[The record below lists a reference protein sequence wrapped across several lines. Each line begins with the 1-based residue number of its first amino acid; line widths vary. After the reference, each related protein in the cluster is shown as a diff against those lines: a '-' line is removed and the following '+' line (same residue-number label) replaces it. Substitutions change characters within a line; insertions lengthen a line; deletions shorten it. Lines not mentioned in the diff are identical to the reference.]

1 MENKD
6 SNKNFKESICIAH
19 QTNTYQ
25 CDFYSK
31 NGFAVHCNKV
41 NSETDNIIKE
51 IKNIKEDNI
60 YLILENLNIL
70 EKRSFY
76 EIILKKNKNIKIK
89 TNNSLFLETLCS
101 IKNNNVQYNQAAN
114 FLTLQI
120 PLNHILLIRNTD
132 IDILSVLKNNN
143 IEHDVFIKL
152 EIEIFQSFSVL
163 DKFRANLLETAK
175 EQSPNNILLK
185 ENNDRLSVNI
195 DALCNDLSM
204 IIHEFYTKYKEYL
217 STNNLINKINKYG
230 EQEIHSYIQ
239 ENIKPAMKKIESYI
253 LSYTE
258 KKDKFLFAKLIFAS
272 IMLIVDLII
281 IGLGVATTP
290 LGVGPLL
297 ISLGIANLSYT
308 SSILD
313 IYTSDKE
320 TYKEQEE
327 INNLLSDLYFTVL
340 LQSFGNSIKPLMEYE
355 YKIRGNYIYTENSI
369 SIYSSYNPLNIYKN
383 NDMPT
388 YNINYKYNED
398 IQKDSTFSSV
408 FNEIYIENENT
419 GKNLKQIHDRFIELY
434 QEKKDKIFNKSI
446 DNLSQI
452 LYIETP
458 LYTTPLLSHYLNNK
472 INSNM
477 QKKVS
482 EYCNVIIFTNSLLS
496 GQSPSVK
503 QELTNKLKVN
513 PTYHI
518 SFGAGAEDY
527 KRNYGMHDYA
537 DYDLMINKVQEET
550 SKIYPMFFSCFKYTE
565 KTNYIDNILSNIEKI
580 YSEYYGLL
588 SKLIKTIRQSDI
600 FIFSKISIIKK
611 ILRNQS
617 ILKNDYGYFIF
628 HQDKMEYN
636 KKIPYVKQY
645 LINYFAYYNEIV
657 EFINQKNIS
666 DDELNIHLNNL
677 YTRIMNAFQPI
688 SYFYTNEQ
696 LDEYDMYEE
705 YKDFIKDQI
714 QEFLDTLIGN
724 CEKEFAKI
732 TEINQQHR
740 MEFKNY
746 KKIMYP
752 FILINFNIYDK
763 YYEYFNNL
771 YISTYDFITY
781 RNKTIANIKL
791 NHDKLSYNDIIFI
804 KISEKIFDLS
814 LNMLK
819 NIVFSILFYTDI
831 TSSNIKFLHY
841 DKIKENNLEDTFEY
855 GIIYNFLNQQGVHV
869 KSSFTLELYNIIKTY
884 MTYEVFKKHTPS
896 EYLVD
901 ENRYNE
907 CKEYVLNIITIND
920 KNIRDTAD
928 SQTFQST
935 LIYLYEF
942 ILDHFKFKPEYINHH
957 DVISEQETNITV
969 ESKDIAN
976 EIFLNIDSIN
986 EINEEIE
993 LKGLSSGAK
1002 KGAKTIGNYLFGA
1015 LLDEVLQWIY
1025 DIPDKE
1031 KLKKY
1036 INLYNYMHL
1045 DNRFLP
1051 PHTVINQHTVCMPI
1065 DIINNLSIFDNKAVL
1080 FGDKNMDINSLI
1092 NAYSLYA
1099 NINDTDIAKSIFKER
1114 MKTYLTGMNI
1124 KDLDNVLLTE
1134 YKDKYNGSSIH
1145 GAGASKAWDYIAK
1158 EHKNQK
1164 KDEPLNINIETIKN
1178 MLGLKDEKLSDI
1190 PDNKETGFN
1199 GSKKEYNKSIDTPA
1213 TTVAKSFYQAVC
1225 FAEGYK
1231 PDFDLVPKKIKAV
1244 QTDSKVIQKR
1254 NSSFTESLHEI
1265 ARQNL
1270 RSAYMQVEKKEF
1282 DGEELDENIYVNQQP
1297 FIGIITLWV
1306 LPQNIIEG

>member
-1 MENKD
+1 MDSKD
-6 SNKNFKESICIAH
+6 SKKNFKECLCIAP

-31 NGFAVHCNKV
+31 NGFAICCNKV

-51 IKNIKEDNI
+51 IKHIKEDNI

-120 PLNHILLIRNTD
+120 PYNHISIIKNAD

-152 EIEIFQSFSVL
+152 EIEIFKSFSVL

-185 ENNDRLSVNI
+185 ETNDRLSVNI
-195 DALCNDLSM
+195 DALCNALAK
-204 IIHEFYTKYKEYL
+204 IIEEFYTQYKEYL

-239 ENIKPAMKKIESYI
+239 ENIKPAMEKIENYI

-258 KKDKFLFAKLIFAS
+258 KKEKYLFTKLIIAS
-272 IMLIVDLII
+272 IMYPIDLLLIG
-281 IGLGVATTP
+281 IGIATTP
-290 LGVGPLL
+290 MGVGSVL
-297 ISLGIANLSYT
+297 ISLGVAKLSYT
-308 SSILD
+308 YSLIDLYISN
-313 IYTSDKE
+313 KE
-320 TYKEQEE
+320 TSKEQLE

-355 YKIRGNYIYTENSI
+355 YKIRGNYVYTENSI

-383 NDMPT
+383 NDIRT
-388 YNINYKYNED
+388 YNINYKYNKD

-477 QKKVS
+477 HKKVS

-496 GQSPSVK
+496 GQSPSVT
-503 QELTNKLKVN
+503 QELTNKLSIN

-518 SFGAGAEDY
+518 SYSTGAEDY
-527 KRNYGMHDYA
+527 KRNYGMYDYA

-550 SKIYPMFFSCFKYTE
+550 SKIYPMFFSCFKYTG

-580 YSEYYGLL
+580 YNEYVALFN
-588 SKLIKTIRQSDI
+588 SMKNKVESWKIKYIEERQRMLEDEK
-600 FIFSKISIIKK
+600 FRFFYKQNY
-611 ILRNQS
+611 L
-617 ILKNDYGYFIF
+617 
-628 HQDKMEYN
+628 EYN
-636 KKIPYVKQY
+636 KKIPFIKKH
-645 LINYFAYYNEIV
+645 IIHCFAYYNDMVAHIQTY
-657 EFINQKNIS
+657 FIL

-677 YTRIMNAFQPI
+677 FNLTMTAYQSI

-714 QEFLDTLIGN
+714 EEFLDKLIN
-724 CEKEFAKI
+724 DCKNEFDKL
-732 TEINQQHR
+732 TGINQRHQ
-740 MEFKNY
+740 MEFINY
-746 KKIMYP
+746 KNTMYP
-752 FILINFNIYDK
+752 FILINFNIHDEYDK
-763 YYEYFNNL
+763 YFDNLCKNIYYFL
-771 YISTYDFITY
+771 KY
-781 RNKTIANIKL
+781 RDKTITNIRL
-791 NHDKLSYNDIIFI
+791 NHNQLSCDAPIFI
-804 KISEKIFDLS
+804 KLSEKIFELS
-814 LNMLK
+814 LSLLK
-819 NIVFSILFYTDI
+819 NIVLAILFYTDI
-831 TSSNIKFLHY
+831 SSRNIKLLND
-841 DKIKENNLEDTFEY
+841 DKIKQNNIEDAFEY
-855 GIIYNFLNQQGVHV
+855 GIMYNMLTGVSIN
-869 KSSFTLELYNIIKTY
+869 SSFILELYNIIKNY
-884 MTYEVFKKHTPS
+884 MTYEVFKKYVST
-896 EYLVD
+896 EYLVG
-901 ENRYNE
+901 ENKYNE
-907 CKEYVLNIITIND
+907 CKEYVLNIITINH
-920 KNIRDTAD
+920 KNIENIAG
-928 SQTFQST
+928 SQRFKST

-942 ILDHFKFKPEYINHH
+942 ILDHFKFNPKYINHN

-969 ESKDIAN
+969 ESKDIAT

-986 EINEEIE
+986 EISEEIE
-993 LKGLSSGAK
+993 FKGLSSGAK
-1002 KGAKTIGNYLFGA
+1002 KGAKKVANYFFDA

-1031 KLKKY
+1031 VLKKY

-1045 DNRFLP
+1045 DDKFLP

-1065 DIINNLSIFDNKAVL
+1065 DIINNFSIFDNKAVL

-1114 MKTYLTGMNI
+1114 MKTYLTGINVT
-1124 KDLDNVLLTE
+1124 DLDNVLLKE

-1145 GAGASKAWDYIAK
+1145 GAGALKAWDYIAK

-1244 QTDSKVIQKR
+1244 QTDSKIIQKR

-1270 RSAYMQVEKKEF
+1270 RSAYMQVDDKKF
-1282 DGEELDENIYVNQQP
+1282 KDEYLKKQISVNQQP

-1306 LPQNIIEG
+1306 LPQNLIEG

>member
-6 SNKNFKESICIAH
+6 SNKNFKECICIAH

-70 EKRSFY
+70 EKREFY

-120 PLNHILLIRNTD
+120 PYNHISI
-132 IDILSVLKNNN
+132 IKSVLKNNN

-152 EIEIFQSFSVL
+152 EIEILQLFSVL

-185 ENNDRLSVNI
+185 ETNDRLSVNI

-204 IIHEFYTKYKEYL
+204 IIHEFYTQYKEAL
-217 STNNLINKINKYG
+217 STNKLIDKINKNG
-230 EQEIHSYIQ
+230 EQEILNYIQ
-239 ENIKPAMKKIESYI
+239 ENIKPAMAKIEDYI
-253 LSYTE
+253 FSYTKQ
-258 KKDKFLFAKLIFAS
+258 KKKYLFTKLLIAS
-272 IMLIVDLII
+272 IMYPIDLLL
-281 IGLGVATTP
+281 IGLGVVTTP
-290 LGVGPLL
+290 TGIGPLL
-297 ISLGIANLSYT
+297 ISLGVAKLSYT

-355 YKIRGNYIYTENSI
+355 YKIRGNYVYTENSI

-383 NDMPT
+383 NDIRT
-388 YNINYKYNED
+388 YNINYKYNKD

-434 QEKKDKIFNKSI
+434 QEKKDKIFNDSI
-446 DNLSQI
+446 NNLYKI

-503 QELTNKLKVN
+503 QELTNKLSIN

-518 SFGAGAEDY
+518 SYSTGAEDY
-527 KRNYGMHDYA
+527 KRNYGMYDYA

-550 SKIYPMFFSCFKYTE
+550 SKIYPMFFSCFKYAE
-565 KTNYIDNILSNIEKI
+565 KTNYIDNILSKIEKI
-580 YSEYYGLL
+580 YNEYVALFN
-588 SKLIKTIRQSDI
+588 SMKNKVESWKIKYIEERQRMLEDEK
-600 FIFSKISIIKK
+600 FRFFYKQNY
-611 ILRNQS
+611 L
-617 ILKNDYGYFIF
+617 
-628 HQDKMEYN
+628 EYN
-636 KKIPYVKQY
+636 KKIPFIKKH
-645 LINYFAYYNEIV
+645 IIHCFAYYNDMVAHIQTY
-657 EFINQKNIS
+657 FIL

-677 YTRIMNAFQPI
+677 FNLTMTAYQSI

-714 QEFLDTLIGN
+714 EEFLDKLIN
-724 CEKEFAKI
+724 DCKNEFDKL
-732 TEINQQHR
+732 TGINQRHQ
-740 MEFKNY
+740 MEFINY
-746 KKIMYP
+746 KNTMYP
-752 FILINFNIYDK
+752 FILINFNIHDEYDK
-763 YYEYFNNL
+763 YFDNLCKNIYYFL
-771 YISTYDFITY
+771 KY
-781 RNKTIANIKL
+781 RDKTITNIRL
-791 NHDKLSYNDIIFI
+791 NHNQLSCDAPIFI
-804 KISEKIFDLS
+804 KLSEKIFELS
-814 LNMLK
+814 LSLLK
-819 NIVFSILFYTDI
+819 NIVLAILFYTDI
-831 TSSNIKFLHY
+831 SSRNIKLLND
-841 DKIKENNLEDTFEY
+841 DKIKQNNIEDAFEY
-855 GIIYNFLNQQGVHV
+855 GIMYNMLTGVSIN
-869 KSSFTLELYNIIKTY
+869 SSFILELYNIIKNY
-884 MTYEVFKKHTPS
+884 MTYEVFKKYVST
-896 EYLVD
+896 EYLVG
-901 ENRYNE
+901 ENKYNE
-907 CKEYVLNIITIND
+907 CKEYVLNIITINH
-920 KNIRDTAD
+920 KNIENIAG
-928 SQTFQST
+928 SQRFKST

-942 ILDHFKFKPEYINHH
+942 IFYHFKFNPEYINHN

-969 ESKDIAN
+969 ESKDIAT

-986 EINEEIE
+986 EISEEIE
-993 LKGLSSGAK
+993 FKGLSSGAK
-1002 KGAKTIGNYLFGA
+1002 KGAKKVANYFFDA

-1031 KLKKY
+1031 VLKKY

-1045 DNRFLP
+1045 DDKFLP

-1114 MKTYLTGMNI
+1114 MKTYLTGINVT
-1124 KDLDNVLLTE
+1124 DLDNVLLKE

-1145 GAGASKAWDYIAK
+1145 GAGALKAWDYIAK

-1282 DGEELDENIYVNQQP
+1282 YGEELDENIYVNQQP

>member
-70 EKRSFY
+70 EKREFY

-120 PLNHILLIRNTD
+120 PYNHISIIKNAD

-143 IEHDVFIKL
+143 IEHGVFIKL
-152 EIEIFQSFSVL
+152 EIEIIKSFSVL
-163 DKFRANLLETAK
+163 DKFRVNLLETAK

-185 ENNDRLSVNI
+185 ETNDRLSVNI
-195 DALCNDLSM
+195 DALCNALSM

-239 ENIKPAMKKIESYI
+239 ENIKPAMKNIESYI

-320 TYKEQEE
+320 TYKEQLE

-383 NDMPT
+383 NDIPT
-388 YNINYKYNED
+388 YNINYKYNKD
-398 IQKDSTFSSV
+398 IQKDSTFSTV

-503 QELTNKLKVN
+503 QELTNKLSIN

-527 KRNYGMHDYA
+527 KRNYGMYDYA

-550 SKIYPMFFSCFKYTE
+550 SKIYPMFFSCFKYTG
-565 KTNYIDNILSNIEKI
+565 KTNYIDNILSKIEKI
-580 YSEYYGLL
+580 YNEYVALFN
-588 SKLIKTIRQSDI
+588 SMKNKVESWKIKYIEDRQRMLEDEKFRFFYTQI
-600 FIFSKISIIKK
+600 N
-611 ILRNQS
+611 L
-617 ILKNDYGYFIF
+617 
-628 HQDKMEYN
+628 EYN
-636 KKIPYVKQY
+636 KKIPFIKKHI
-645 LINYFAYYNEIV
+645 INYFAYYNDTI
-657 EFINQKNIS
+657 IYIKNYTLL
-666 DDELNIHLNNL
+666 DDELNTHLNNL
-677 YTRIMNAFQPI
+677 FNLTMSAYQSI

-705 YKDFIKDQI
+705 YKGFIKDQI

-819 NIVFSILFYTDI
+819 NIVFSILFYSDI
-831 TSSNIKFLHY
+831 THSRIQFLHY

-869 KSSFTLELYNIIKTY
+869 RSSFTLELYNIIKKF
-884 MTYEVFKKHTPS
+884 MTYEVFKKHVPN

-901 ENRYNE
+901 ENKYNE
-907 CKEYVLNIITIND
+907 CKEYILNIITINHT
-920 KNIRDTAD
+920 NIRDTAD

-935 LIYLYEF
+935 LIYLYDF
-942 ILDHFKFKPEYINHH
+942 ILDHFKFKPEYINHYK
-957 DVISEQETNITV
+957 VISEQEI
-969 ESKDIAN
+969 
-976 EIFLNIDSIN
+976 NIDIESIDIFTEILLN
-986 EINEEIE
+986 ADTIYEINEEID

-1045 DNRFLP
+1045 DDKFLP

-1158 EHKNQK
+1158 KHKEQK

-1178 MLGLKDEKLSDI
+1178 MLGLKDEKLSNISDNNDI
-1190 PDNKETGFN
+1190 EIN
-1199 GSKKEYNKSIDTPA
+1199 GNARMDNKSIDTPA

-1244 QTDSKVIQKR
+1244 QTDSKIIQKR

-1270 RSAYMQVEKKEF
+1270 RSAYMQVDSKKF
-1282 DGEELDENIYVNQQP
+1282 DGEISLKDISVNQQP
-1297 FIGIITLWV
+1297 FIGIITLWI
-1306 LPQNIIEG
+1306 LPQNIIEV

>member
-1 MENKD
+1 MDSKD
-6 SNKNFKESICIAH
+6 SKKNFKECLCIAP

-31 NGFAVHCNKV
+31 NGFAVCCNKV
-41 NSETDNIIKE
+41 NSETENIIKE
-51 IKNIKEDNI
+51 IKHIKEDNI

-120 PLNHILLIRNTD
+120 PCEHILSLKNTY
-132 IDILSVLKNNN
+132 IDILSILKDNN
-143 IEHDVFIKL
+143 IKKGIFVKL

-185 ENNDRLSVNI
+185 ETNDRLSVNI
-195 DALCNDLSM
+195 DALCNALAK
-204 IIHEFYTKYKEYL
+204 IIEEFYTQYKEYL

-239 ENIKPAMKKIESYI
+239 ENIKPAMEKIENYI

-258 KKDKFLFAKLIFAS
+258 KKEKYLFTKLIIAS
-272 IMLIVDLII
+272 IMYPIDLLLIG
-281 IGLGVATTP
+281 IGIATTP
-290 LGVGPLL
+290 MGVGSVL
-297 ISLGIANLSYT
+297 ISLGVAKLSYT
-308 SSILD
+308 YSLIDLYISN
-313 IYTSDKE
+313 KE
-320 TYKEQEE
+320 TSKEQLE

-355 YKIRGNYIYTENSI
+355 YKIRGNYVYTENSI

-383 NDMPT
+383 NDIRT
-388 YNINYKYNED
+388 YNINYKYNKD

-419 GKNLKQIHDRFIELY
+419 GKNLKQIHDRFVELY

-458 LYTTPLLSHYLNNK
+458 LYTTPLLSYYLNNK

-496 GQSPSVK
+496 GQSPSVT
-503 QELTNKLKVN
+503 QELTNKLSIN

-518 SFGAGAEDY
+518 SYSTGAEDY

-550 SKIYPMFFSCFKYTE
+550 SKIYPMFFSCFKYTG
-565 KTNYIDNILSNIEKI
+565 KTNYIDNILSKIEKI
-580 YSEYYGLL
+580 YNEYVALFN
-588 SKLIKTIRQSDI
+588 SMKNKVESWKIKYIEDRLVTLEFENVD
-600 FIFSKISIIKK
+600 F
-611 ILRNQS
+611 LRWQNH
-617 ILKNDYGYFIF
+617 L
-628 HQDKMEYN
+628 EYN
-636 KKIPYVKQY
+636 KKIPFIKKHI
-645 LINYFAYYNEIV
+645 INCFAYYNDTI
-657 EFINQKNIS
+657 IYIKNYTLL
-666 DDELNIHLNNL
+666 DDELNTHLNNL
-677 YTRIMNAFQPI
+677 FNLTMTAYQSI

-696 LDEYDMYEE
+696 LDEYDMYED
-705 YKDFIKDQI
+705 YKGFIKDQI
-714 QEFLDTLIGN
+714 EEFLDKLIN
-724 CEKEFAKI
+724 DCKNEFDKL
-732 TEINQQHR
+732 TGINQRHQ
-740 MEFKNY
+740 MEFINY
-746 KKIMYP
+746 KNTMYP
-752 FILINFNIYDK
+752 FILINFNIHDEYDK
-763 YYEYFNNL
+763 YFDNLCKNIYYFL
-771 YISTYDFITY
+771 KY
-781 RNKTIANIKL
+781 RDKTITNIRL
-791 NHDKLSYNDIIFI
+791 NHNQLSCDAPIFI
-804 KISEKIFDLS
+804 KLSEKIFELS
-814 LNMLK
+814 LSLLK
-819 NIVFSILFYTDI
+819 NIVLAILFYTDI
-831 TSSNIKFLHY
+831 SSRNIKLLND
-841 DKIKENNLEDTFEY
+841 DKIKQNNIEDAFEY
-855 GIIYNFLNQQGVHV
+855 GIMYNMLTGVSIN
-869 KSSFTLELYNIIKTY
+869 SSFILELYNIIKNY
-884 MTYEVFKKHTPS
+884 MTYEVFKKYVST
-896 EYLVD
+896 EYLVG
-901 ENRYNE
+901 ENKYNE
-907 CKEYVLNIITIND
+907 CKKYVLNIITINH
-920 KNIRDTAD
+920 KNIENIAG
-928 SQTFQST
+928 SQRFKST

-942 ILDHFKFKPEYINHH
+942 IFYHFKFNPEYINHN

-969 ESKDIAN
+969 ESKDIAT

-986 EINEEIE
+986 EISEEIE
-993 LKGLSSGAK
+993 FKGLSSGAK
-1002 KGAKTIGNYLFGA
+1002 KGAKKVANYFFDA

-1031 KLKKY
+1031 VLKKY

-1045 DNRFLP
+1045 DNKFLP

-1114 MKTYLTGMNI
+1114 MKTYLTGINVT
-1124 KDLDNVLLTE
+1124 DLDNVLLKE

-1145 GAGASKAWDYIAK
+1145 GAGALKAWDYIAK

-1178 MLGLKDEKLSDI
+1178 MLGLKDEKLSNISDNNDI
-1190 PDNKETGFN
+1190 EIN
-1199 GSKKEYNKSIDTPA
+1199 GNNQESDESIDTPA

-1244 QTDSKVIQKR
+1244 QSDNKKMEKR

-1270 RSAYMQVEKKEF
+1270 RSAYMQVDDKKF
-1282 DGEELDENIYVNQQP
+1282 KDENINDKILVNQQP

-1306 LPQNIIEG
+1306 LPQNLIEG

>member
-70 EKRSFY
+70 EKREFY

-120 PLNHILLIRNTD
+120 PYNHISIIKNAD

-143 IEHDVFIKL
+143 IEHGVFIKL
-152 EIEIFQSFSVL
+152 EIEIIKSFSVL
-163 DKFRANLLETAK
+163 DKFRVNLLETAK

-185 ENNDRLSVNI
+185 ETNDRLSVNI

-230 EQEIHSYIQ
+230 EQEILNYIQ
-239 ENIKPAMKKIESYI
+239 ENIKPAMEKIENYI

-258 KKDKFLFAKLIFAS
+258 KKEKYLFTKLIIAS
-272 IMLIVDLII
+272 IMYPIDLLLIG
-281 IGLGVATTP
+281 IGIATTP
-290 LGVGPLL
+290 MGVGPLL
-297 ISLGIANLSYT
+297 ISLGVAKLSYT
-308 SSILD
+308 YSLIDLYISN
-313 IYTSDKE
+313 KE
-320 TYKEQEE
+320 TSKEQLE

-355 YKIRGNYIYTENSI
+355 YKIRGNYVYTENSI

-383 NDMPT
+383 NDIRT
-388 YNINYKYNED
+388 YNINYKYNKD

-458 LYTTPLLSHYLNNK
+458 LYTTPLLSYYLSNK
-472 INSNM
+472 IDSNM
-477 QKKVS
+477 NKNITD
-482 EYCNVIIFTNSLLS
+482 YCNVIIFTNSLLS

-503 QELTNKLKVN
+503 QELTNKLSIN

-518 SFGAGAEDY
+518 SYSTGAEDY
-527 KRNYGMHDYA
+527 KRNYGMYDYA

-550 SKIYPMFFSCFKYTE
+550 SKIYPMFFSCFKYTG

-580 YSEYYGLL
+580 YNEYVALFN
-588 SKLIKTIRQSDI
+588 SMKNKVESWKIKYIEERQRMLEDEK
-600 FIFSKISIIKK
+600 FRFFYKQNY
-611 ILRNQS
+611 L
-617 ILKNDYGYFIF
+617 
-628 HQDKMEYN
+628 EYN
-636 KKIPYVKQY
+636 KKIPFIKKH
-645 LINYFAYYNEIV
+645 IIHCFAYYNDMVAHIQTY
-657 EFINQKNIS
+657 FIL

-677 YTRIMNAFQPI
+677 FNLTMTAYQSI

-714 QEFLDTLIGN
+714 EEFLDKLIN
-724 CEKEFAKI
+724 DCKNEFDKL
-732 TEINQQHR
+732 TGINQRHQ
-740 MEFKNY
+740 MEFINY
-746 KKIMYP
+746 KNTMYP
-752 FILINFNIYDK
+752 FILINFNIHDEYDK
-763 YYEYFNNL
+763 YFDNLCKNIYYFL
-771 YISTYDFITY
+771 KY
-781 RNKTIANIKL
+781 RDKTITNIRL
-791 NHDKLSYNDIIFI
+791 NHNQLSCDAPIFI
-804 KISEKIFDLS
+804 KLSEKIFELS
-814 LNMLK
+814 LSLLK
-819 NIVFSILFYTDI
+819 NIVLAILFYTDI
-831 TSSNIKFLHY
+831 SSRNIKLLND
-841 DKIKENNLEDTFEY
+841 DKIKQNNIEDAFEY
-855 GIIYNFLNQQGVHV
+855 GIMYNMLTGVSIN
-869 KSSFTLELYNIIKTY
+869 SSFILELYNIIKNY
-884 MTYEVFKKHTPS
+884 MTYEVFKKYVST
-896 EYLVD
+896 EYLVG
-901 ENRYNE
+901 ENKYNE
-907 CKEYVLNIITIND
+907 CKEYVLNIITINH
-920 KNIRDTAD
+920 KNIENIAG
-928 SQTFQST
+928 SQRFKST

-942 ILDHFKFKPEYINHH
+942 IFYHFKFNPEYINHN

-969 ESKDIAN
+969 ESKDIAT

-986 EINEEIE
+986 EISEEIE
-993 LKGLSSGAK
+993 FKGLSSGAK
-1002 KGAKTIGNYLFGA
+1002 KGAKKVANYFFDA

-1031 KLKKY
+1031 VLKKY

-1045 DNRFLP
+1045 DDKFLP

-1114 MKTYLTGMNI
+1114 MKTYLTGINVT
-1124 KDLDNVLLTE
+1124 DLDNVLLKE

-1145 GAGASKAWDYIAK
+1145 GAGALKAWDYIAK

-1178 MLGLKDEKLSDI
+1178 MLGLKDEKLSNISDNNDI
-1190 PDNKETGFN
+1190 EIN
-1199 GSKKEYNKSIDTPA
+1199 GNARMDNKSIDTPA

-1244 QTDSKVIQKR
+1244 QTDSKIIQKR

-1270 RSAYMQVEKKEF
+1270 RSAYMQVDSKKFDSEKFQK
-1282 DGEELDENIYVNQQP
+1282 YSSVNQQP

>member
-1 MENKD
+1 MDSKD
-6 SNKNFKESICIAH
+6 SKKNFKKCICIAP

-31 NGFAVHCNKV
+31 NGFAICCNKV

-51 IKNIKEDNI
+51 IKHIKEDNI

-120 PLNHILLIRNTD
+120 PYNHISIIKNAD

-152 EIEIFQSFSVL
+152 EIEIFKSFSVL

-185 ENNDRLSVNI
+185 ETNDRLSVNI
-195 DALCNDLSM
+195 DALCNALAK
-204 IIHEFYTKYKEYL
+204 IIEEFYTQYKEYL

-239 ENIKPAMKKIESYI
+239 ENIKPAMEKIENYI

-258 KKDKFLFAKLIFAS
+258 KKEKYLFTKLIIAS
-272 IMLIVDLII
+272 IMYPIDLLLIG
-281 IGLGVATTP
+281 IGIATTP
-290 LGVGPLL
+290 MGVGSVL
-297 ISLGIANLSYT
+297 ISLGVAKLSYT
-308 SSILD
+308 YSLIDLYISN
-313 IYTSDKE
+313 KE
-320 TYKEQEE
+320 TSKEQLE

-355 YKIRGNYIYTENSI
+355 YKIRGNYVYTENSI

-383 NDMPT
+383 NDIRT
-388 YNINYKYNED
+388 YNINYKYNKD

-477 QKKVS
+477 HKKVS

-496 GQSPSVK
+496 GQSPSVT
-503 QELTNKLKVN
+503 QELTNKLSIN

-518 SFGAGAEDY
+518 SYSTGAEDY
-527 KRNYGMHDYA
+527 KRNYGMYDYA

-550 SKIYPMFFSCFKYTE
+550 SKIYPMFFSCFKYTG

-580 YSEYYGLL
+580 YNEYVALFN
-588 SKLIKTIRQSDI
+588 SMKNKVESWKIKYIEERQRMLEDEK
-600 FIFSKISIIKK
+600 FRFFYKQNY
-611 ILRNQS
+611 L
-617 ILKNDYGYFIF
+617 
-628 HQDKMEYN
+628 EYN
-636 KKIPYVKQY
+636 KKIPFIKKH
-645 LINYFAYYNEIV
+645 IIHCFAYYNDMVAHIQTY
-657 EFINQKNIS
+657 FIL

-677 YTRIMNAFQPI
+677 FNLTMTAYQSI

-714 QEFLDTLIGN
+714 EEFLDKLIN
-724 CEKEFAKI
+724 DCKNEFDKL
-732 TEINQQHR
+732 TGINQRHQ
-740 MEFKNY
+740 MEFINY
-746 KKIMYP
+746 KNTMYP
-752 FILINFNIYDK
+752 FILINFNIHDEYDK
-763 YYEYFNNL
+763 YFDNLCKNIYYFL
-771 YISTYDFITY
+771 KY
-781 RNKTIANIKL
+781 RDKTITNIRL
-791 NHDKLSYNDIIFI
+791 NHNQLSCDAPIFI
-804 KISEKIFDLS
+804 KLSEKIFELS
-814 LNMLK
+814 LSLLK
-819 NIVFSILFYTDI
+819 NIVLAILFYTDI
-831 TSSNIKFLHY
+831 SSRNIKLLND
-841 DKIKENNLEDTFEY
+841 DKIKQNNIEDAFEY
-855 GIIYNFLNQQGVHV
+855 GIMYNMLTGVSIN
-869 KSSFTLELYNIIKTY
+869 SSFILELYNIIKNY
-884 MTYEVFKKHTPS
+884 MTYEVFKKYVST
-896 EYLVD
+896 EYLVG
-901 ENRYNE
+901 ENKYNE
-907 CKEYVLNIITIND
+907 CKEYVLNIITINH
-920 KNIRDTAD
+920 KNIENIAG
-928 SQTFQST
+928 SQRFKST

-942 ILDHFKFKPEYINHH
+942 ILDHFKFNPKYINHN

-969 ESKDIAN
+969 ESKDIAT

-986 EINEEIE
+986 EISEEIE
-993 LKGLSSGAK
+993 FKGLSSGAK
-1002 KGAKTIGNYLFGA
+1002 KGAKKVANYFFDA

-1031 KLKKY
+1031 VLKKY

-1045 DNRFLP
+1045 DDKFLP

-1065 DIINNLSIFDNKAVL
+1065 DIINNFSIFDNKAVL

-1114 MKTYLTGMNI
+1114 MKTYLTGINVT
-1124 KDLDNVLLTE
+1124 DLDNVLLKE

-1145 GAGASKAWDYIAK
+1145 GAGALKAWDYIAK

-1244 QTDSKVIQKR
+1244 QTDSKIIQKR

-1270 RSAYMQVEKKEF
+1270 RSAYMQVDDKKF
-1282 DGEELDENIYVNQQP
+1282 KDEYLKKQISVNQQP

>member
-70 EKRSFY
+70 EKREFY

-120 PLNHILLIRNTD
+120 PYNHISIIKNAD

-143 IEHDVFIKL
+143 IEHGVFIKL
-152 EIEIFQSFSVL
+152 EIEIIKSFSVL
-163 DKFRANLLETAK
+163 DKFRVNLLETAK

-185 ENNDRLSVNI
+185 ETNDRLSVNI

-230 EQEIHSYIQ
+230 EQEILNYIQ
-239 ENIKPAMKKIESYI
+239 ENIKPAMEKIENYI

-258 KKDKFLFAKLIFAS
+258 KKEKYLFTKLIIAS
-272 IMLIVDLII
+272 IMYPIDLLLIG
-281 IGLGVATTP
+281 IGIATTP
-290 LGVGPLL
+290 MGVGPLL
-297 ISLGIANLSYT
+297 ISLGVAKLSYT
-308 SSILD
+308 YSLIDLYISN
-313 IYTSDKE
+313 KE
-320 TYKEQEE
+320 TSKEQLE

-355 YKIRGNYIYTENSI
+355 YKIRGNYVYTENSI

-383 NDMPT
+383 NDIRT
-388 YNINYKYNED
+388 YNINYKYNKD
-398 IQKDSTFSSV
+398 IQKDSTFSTV

-458 LYTTPLLSHYLNNK
+458 LYTTPLLSYYLNNK

-496 GQSPSVK
+496 GQSPSVT
-503 QELTNKLKVN
+503 QELTNKLSIN

-518 SFGAGAEDY
+518 SYSTGAEDY
-527 KRNYGMHDYA
+527 KRNYGMYDYA

-550 SKIYPMFFSCFKYTE
+550 SKIYPMFFSCFKYTG

-580 YSEYYGLL
+580 YNEYVALFN
-588 SKLIKTIRQSDI
+588 SMKNKVESWKIKYIEERQRMLEDEK
-600 FIFSKISIIKK
+600 FRFFYKQNY
-611 ILRNQS
+611 L
-617 ILKNDYGYFIF
+617 
-628 HQDKMEYN
+628 EYN
-636 KKIPYVKQY
+636 KKIPFIKKH
-645 LINYFAYYNEIV
+645 IIHCFAYYNDMVAHIQTY
-657 EFINQKNIS
+657 FIL

-677 YTRIMNAFQPI
+677 FNLTMTAYQSI

-714 QEFLDTLIGN
+714 EEFLDKLIN
-724 CEKEFAKI
+724 DCKNEFDKL
-732 TEINQQHR
+732 TGINQRHQ
-740 MEFKNY
+740 MEFINY
-746 KKIMYP
+746 KNTMYP
-752 FILINFNIYDK
+752 FILINFNIHDEYDK
-763 YYEYFNNL
+763 YFDNLCKNIYYFL
-771 YISTYDFITY
+771 KY
-781 RNKTIANIKL
+781 RDKTITNIRL
-791 NHDKLSYNDIIFI
+791 NHNQLSCDAPIFI
-804 KISEKIFDLS
+804 KLSEKIFELS
-814 LNMLK
+814 LSLLK
-819 NIVFSILFYTDI
+819 NIVLAILFYTDI
-831 TSSNIKFLHY
+831 SSRNIKLLND
-841 DKIKENNLEDTFEY
+841 DKIKQNNIEDAFEY
-855 GIIYNFLNQQGVHV
+855 GIMYNMLTGVSIN
-869 KSSFTLELYNIIKTY
+869 SSFILELYNIIKNY
-884 MTYEVFKKHTPS
+884 MTYEVFKKYVST
-896 EYLVD
+896 EYLVG
-901 ENRYNE
+901 ENKYNE
-907 CKEYVLNIITIND
+907 CKEYVLNIITINH
-920 KNIRDTAD
+920 KNIENIAG
-928 SQTFQST
+928 SQRFKST

-942 ILDHFKFKPEYINHH
+942 IFYHFKFNPEYINHN

-969 ESKDIAN
+969 ESKDIAT

-986 EINEEIE
+986 EISEEIE
-993 LKGLSSGAK
+993 FKGLSSGAK
-1002 KGAKTIGNYLFGA
+1002 KGAKKVANYFFDA

-1031 KLKKY
+1031 VLKKY

-1045 DNRFLP
+1045 DDKFLP

-1145 GAGASKAWDYIAK
+1145 GAGALKAWDYIAK
-1158 EHKNQK
+1158 KHKEQK

-1178 MLGLKDEKLSDI
+1178 MLGLKDEKLSNISDNNDI
-1190 PDNKETGFN
+1190 EIN
-1199 GSKKEYNKSIDTPA
+1199 GNARMDNKSIDTPA

-1244 QTDSKVIQKR
+1244 QTDSKIIQKR

-1270 RSAYMQVEKKEF
+1270 RSAYMQVDSKKFDSEKFQK
-1282 DGEELDENIYVNQQP
+1282 YSSVNQQP

>member
-70 EKRSFY
+70 EKREFY

-120 PLNHILLIRNTD
+120 PYNHISIIKNAD

-143 IEHDVFIKL
+143 IEHGVFIKL
-152 EIEIFQSFSVL
+152 EIEIIKSFSVL
-163 DKFRANLLETAK
+163 DKFRVNLLETAK

-185 ENNDRLSVNI
+185 ETNDRLSVNI

-230 EQEIHSYIQ
+230 EQEILNYIQ
-239 ENIKPAMKKIESYI
+239 ENIKPAMEKIENYI

-258 KKDKFLFAKLIFAS
+258 KKEKYLFTKLIIAS
-272 IMLIVDLII
+272 IMYPIDLLLIG
-281 IGLGVATTP
+281 IGIATTP
-290 LGVGPLL
+290 MGVGPLL
-297 ISLGIANLSYT
+297 ISLGVAKLSYT
-308 SSILD
+308 YSLIDLYISN
-313 IYTSDKE
+313 KE
-320 TYKEQEE
+320 TSKEQLE

-355 YKIRGNYIYTENSI
+355 YKIRGNYVYTENSI

-383 NDMPT
+383 NDIRT
-388 YNINYKYNED
+388 YNINYKYNKD

-458 LYTTPLLSHYLNNK
+458 LYTTPLLSYYLNNK

-496 GQSPSVK
+496 GQSPSVT
-503 QELTNKLKVN
+503 QELTNKLSIN

-518 SFGAGAEDY
+518 SYSTGAEDY

-550 SKIYPMFFSCFKYTE
+550 SKIYPMFFSCFKYTG

-580 YSEYYGLL
+580 YNEYVALFN
-588 SKLIKTIRQSDI
+588 SMKNKVESWKIKYIEERQRMLEDEK
-600 FIFSKISIIKK
+600 FRFFYKQNY
-611 ILRNQS
+611 L
-617 ILKNDYGYFIF
+617 
-628 HQDKMEYN
+628 EYN
-636 KKIPYVKQY
+636 KKIPFIKKH
-645 LINYFAYYNEIV
+645 IIHCFAYYNDMVAHIQTY
-657 EFINQKNIS
+657 FIL

-677 YTRIMNAFQPI
+677 FNLTMTAYQSI

-714 QEFLDTLIGN
+714 EEFLDKLIN
-724 CEKEFAKI
+724 DCKNEFDKL
-732 TEINQQHR
+732 TGINQRHQ
-740 MEFKNY
+740 MEFINY
-746 KKIMYP
+746 KNTMYP
-752 FILINFNIYDK
+752 FILINFNIHDEYDK
-763 YYEYFNNL
+763 YFDNLCKNIYYFL
-771 YISTYDFITY
+771 KY
-781 RNKTIANIKL
+781 RDKTITNIRL
-791 NHDKLSYNDIIFI
+791 NHNQLSCDAPIFI
-804 KISEKIFDLS
+804 KLSEKIFELS
-814 LNMLK
+814 LSLLK
-819 NIVFSILFYTDI
+819 NIVLAILFYTDI
-831 TSSNIKFLHY
+831 SSRNIKLLND
-841 DKIKENNLEDTFEY
+841 DKIKQNNIEDAFEY
-855 GIIYNFLNQQGVHV
+855 GIMYNMLTGVSIN
-869 KSSFTLELYNIIKTY
+869 SSFILELYNIIKNY
-884 MTYEVFKKHTPS
+884 MTYEVFKKYVST
-896 EYLVD
+896 EYLVG
-901 ENRYNE
+901 ENKYNE
-907 CKEYVLNIITIND
+907 CKEYVLNIITINH
-920 KNIRDTAD
+920 KNIENIAG
-928 SQTFQST
+928 SQRFKST

-942 ILDHFKFKPEYINHH
+942 IFYHFKFNPEYINHN

-969 ESKDIAN
+969 ESKDIAT

-986 EINEEIE
+986 EISEEIE
-993 LKGLSSGAK
+993 FKGLSSGAK
-1002 KGAKTIGNYLFGA
+1002 KGAKKVANYFFDA

-1031 KLKKY
+1031 VLKKY

-1045 DNRFLP
+1045 DDKFLP

-1145 GAGASKAWDYIAK
+1145 GAGALKAWDYIAK
-1158 EHKNQK
+1158 KHKEQK

-1178 MLGLKDEKLSDI
+1178 MLGLKDEKLSNISDNNDI
-1190 PDNKETGFN
+1190 EIN
-1199 GSKKEYNKSIDTPA
+1199 GNARMDNKSIDTPA

-1244 QTDSKVIQKR
+1244 QTDSKIIQKR

-1270 RSAYMQVEKKEF
+1270 RSAYMQVDDKKF
-1282 DGEELDENIYVNQQP
+1282 KDENINDKILVNQQP

-1306 LPQNIIEG
+1306 LPQNLIEG

>member
-70 EKRSFY
+70 EKREFY

-185 ENNDRLSVNI
+185 ETNDRLSVNI

-230 EQEIHSYIQ
+230 EQEILNYIQ
-239 ENIKPAMKKIESYI
+239 ENIKPAMEKIENYI

-258 KKDKFLFAKLIFAS
+258 KKEKYLFTKLIIAS
-272 IMLIVDLII
+272 IMYPIDLLLIG
-281 IGLGVATTP
+281 IGIATTP
-290 LGVGPLL
+290 MGVGPLL
-297 ISLGIANLSYT
+297 ISLGVAKLSYT
-308 SSILD
+308 YSLIDLYISN
-313 IYTSDKE
+313 KE
-320 TYKEQEE
+320 TSKEQLE

-355 YKIRGNYIYTENSI
+355 YKIRGNYVYTENSI

-383 NDMPT
+383 NDIRT
-388 YNINYKYNED
+388 YNINYKYNKD

-458 LYTTPLLSHYLNNK
+458 LYTTPLLSYYLSNK
-472 INSNM
+472 IDSNM
-477 QKKVS
+477 NKNITD
-482 EYCNVIIFTNSLLS
+482 YCNVIIFTNSLLS

-503 QELTNKLKVN
+503 QELTNKLSIN

-518 SFGAGAEDY
+518 SYSTGAEDY

-550 SKIYPMFFSCFKYTE
+550 SKIYPMFFSCFKYTG

-580 YSEYYGLL
+580 YNEYVALFN
-588 SKLIKTIRQSDI
+588 SMKNKVESWKIKYIEERQRMLEDEK
-600 FIFSKISIIKK
+600 FRFFYKQNY
-611 ILRNQS
+611 L
-617 ILKNDYGYFIF
+617 
-628 HQDKMEYN
+628 EYN
-636 KKIPYVKQY
+636 KKIPFIKKH
-645 LINYFAYYNEIV
+645 IIHCFAYYNDMVAHIQTY
-657 EFINQKNIS
+657 FIL

-677 YTRIMNAFQPI
+677 FNLTMTAYQSI

-714 QEFLDTLIGN
+714 EEFLDKLIN
-724 CEKEFAKI
+724 DCKNEFDKL
-732 TEINQQHR
+732 TGINQRHQ
-740 MEFKNY
+740 MEFINY
-746 KKIMYP
+746 KNTMYP
-752 FILINFNIYDK
+752 FILINFNIHDEYDK
-763 YYEYFNNL
+763 YFDNLCKNIYYFL
-771 YISTYDFITY
+771 KY
-781 RNKTIANIKL
+781 RDKTITNIRL
-791 NHDKLSYNDIIFI
+791 NHNQLSCDAPIFI
-804 KISEKIFDLS
+804 KLSEKIFELS
-814 LNMLK
+814 LSLLK
-819 NIVFSILFYTDI
+819 NIVLAILFYTDI
-831 TSSNIKFLHY
+831 SSRNIKLLND
-841 DKIKENNLEDTFEY
+841 DKIKQNNIEDAFEY
-855 GIIYNFLNQQGVHV
+855 GIMYNMLTGVSIN
-869 KSSFTLELYNIIKTY
+869 SSFILELYNIIKNY
-884 MTYEVFKKHTPS
+884 MTYEVFKKYVST
-896 EYLVD
+896 EYLVG
-901 ENRYNE
+901 ENKYNE
-907 CKEYVLNIITIND
+907 CKEYVLNIITINH
-920 KNIRDTAD
+920 KNIENIAG
-928 SQTFQST
+928 SQRFKST

-942 ILDHFKFKPEYINHH
+942 IFYHFKFNPEYINHN

-969 ESKDIAN
+969 ESKDIAT

-986 EINEEIE
+986 EISEEIE
-993 LKGLSSGAK
+993 FKGLSSGAK
-1002 KGAKTIGNYLFGA
+1002 KGAKKVANYFFDA

-1031 KLKKY
+1031 VLKKY

-1045 DNRFLP
+1045 DDKFLP

-1114 MKTYLTGMNI
+1114 MKTYLTGINVT
-1124 KDLDNVLLTE
+1124 DLDNVLLKE

-1145 GAGASKAWDYIAK
+1145 GAGALKAWDYIAK

-1178 MLGLKDEKLSDI
+1178 MLGLKDEKLSNISDNNDI
-1190 PDNKETGFN
+1190 EIN
-1199 GSKKEYNKSIDTPA
+1199 GNNQESDESIDTPA

-1244 QTDSKVIQKR
+1244 QSDNKKMEKR

-1270 RSAYMQVEKKEF
+1270 RSAYMQVDDKKF
-1282 DGEELDENIYVNQQP
+1282 KDENINDKILVNQQP

-1306 LPQNIIEG
+1306 LPQNLIEG

>member
-6 SNKNFKESICIAH
+6 SNKNFKECICIAP

-70 EKRSFY
+70 EKREFY

-185 ENNDRLSVNI
+185 ETNDRLSVNI

-230 EQEIHSYIQ
+230 EQEILNYIQ
-239 ENIKPAMKKIESYI
+239 ENIKPAMEKIENYI

-258 KKDKFLFAKLIFAS
+258 KKEKYLFTKLIIAS
-272 IMLIVDLII
+272 IMYPIDLLLIG
-281 IGLGVATTP
+281 IGIATTP
-290 LGVGPLL
+290 MGVGPLL
-297 ISLGIANLSYT
+297 ISLGVAKLSYT
-308 SSILD
+308 YSLIDLYISN
-313 IYTSDKE
+313 KE
-320 TYKEQEE
+320 TSKEQLE

-355 YKIRGNYIYTENSI
+355 YKIRGNYVYTENSI

-383 NDMPT
+383 NDIRT
-388 YNINYKYNED
+388 YNINYKYNKD

-458 LYTTPLLSHYLNNK
+458 LYTTPLLSYYLNNK

-496 GQSPSVK
+496 GQSPSVT
-503 QELTNKLKVN
+503 QELTNKLSIN

-518 SFGAGAEDY
+518 SYSTGAEDY

-550 SKIYPMFFSCFKYTE
+550 SKIYPMFFSCFKYTG

-580 YSEYYGLL
+580 YNEYVALFN
-588 SKLIKTIRQSDI
+588 SMKNKVESWKIKYIEERQRMLEDEK
-600 FIFSKISIIKK
+600 FRFFYKQNY
-611 ILRNQS
+611 L
-617 ILKNDYGYFIF
+617 
-628 HQDKMEYN
+628 EYN
-636 KKIPYVKQY
+636 KKIPFIKKH
-645 LINYFAYYNEIV
+645 IIHCFAYYNDMVAHIQTY
-657 EFINQKNIS
+657 FIL

-677 YTRIMNAFQPI
+677 FNLTMTAYQSI

-714 QEFLDTLIGN
+714 EEFLDKLIN
-724 CEKEFAKI
+724 DCKNEFDKL
-732 TEINQQHR
+732 TGINQRHQ
-740 MEFKNY
+740 MEFINY
-746 KKIMYP
+746 KNTMYP
-752 FILINFNIYDK
+752 FILINFNIHDEYDK
-763 YYEYFNNL
+763 YFDNLCKNIYYFL
-771 YISTYDFITY
+771 KY
-781 RNKTIANIKL
+781 RDKTITNIRL
-791 NHDKLSYNDIIFI
+791 NHNQLSCDAPIFI
-804 KISEKIFDLS
+804 KLSEKIFELS
-814 LNMLK
+814 LSLLK
-819 NIVFSILFYTDI
+819 NIVLAILFYTDI
-831 TSSNIKFLHY
+831 SSRNIKLLND
-841 DKIKENNLEDTFEY
+841 DKIKQNNIEDAFEY
-855 GIIYNFLNQQGVHV
+855 GIMYNMLTGVSIN
-869 KSSFTLELYNIIKTY
+869 SSFILELYNIIKNY
-884 MTYEVFKKHTPS
+884 MTYEVFKKYVST
-896 EYLVD
+896 EYLVG
-901 ENRYNE
+901 ENKYNE
-907 CKEYVLNIITIND
+907 CKEYVLNIITINH
-920 KNIRDTAD
+920 KNIENIAG
-928 SQTFQST
+928 SQRFKST

-942 ILDHFKFKPEYINHH
+942 IFYHFKFNPEYINHN

-969 ESKDIAN
+969 ESKDIAT

-986 EINEEIE
+986 EISEEIE
-993 LKGLSSGAK
+993 FKGLSSGAK
-1002 KGAKTIGNYLFGA
+1002 KGAKKVANYFFDA

-1031 KLKKY
+1031 VLKKY

-1045 DNRFLP
+1045 DDKFLP

-1114 MKTYLTGMNI
+1114 MKTYLTGINVT
-1124 KDLDNVLLTE
+1124 DLDNVLLKE

-1145 GAGASKAWDYIAK
+1145 GAGALKAWDYIAK

-1178 MLGLKDEKLSDI
+1178 MLGLKDEKLSNISDNNDI
-1190 PDNKETGFN
+1190 EIN
-1199 GSKKEYNKSIDTPA
+1199 GNARMDNKSIDTPA

-1244 QTDSKVIQKR
+1244 QTDSKIIQKR

-1270 RSAYMQVEKKEF
+1270 RSAYMQVDDKKF
-1282 DGEELDENIYVNQQP
+1282 KDENINDKILVNQQP

-1306 LPQNIIEG
+1306 LPQNLIEG

>member
-6 SNKNFKESICIAH
+6 SNKNFKECICIAP

-70 EKRSFY
+70 EKREFY

-120 PLNHILLIRNTD
+120 PYNHISIIKNAD

-143 IEHDVFIKL
+143 IEHGVFIKL
-152 EIEIFQSFSVL
+152 EIEIIKSFSVL
-163 DKFRANLLETAK
+163 DKFRVNLLETAK

-185 ENNDRLSVNI
+185 ETNDRLSVNI

-230 EQEIHSYIQ
+230 EQEILNYIQ
-239 ENIKPAMKKIESYI
+239 ENIKPAMEKIENYI

-258 KKDKFLFAKLIFAS
+258 KKEKYLFTKLIIAS
-272 IMLIVDLII
+272 IMYPIDLLLIG
-281 IGLGVATTP
+281 IGIATTP
-290 LGVGPLL
+290 MGVGPLL
-297 ISLGIANLSYT
+297 ISLGVAKLSYT
-308 SSILD
+308 YSLIDLYISN
-313 IYTSDKE
+313 KE
-320 TYKEQEE
+320 TSKEQLE

-355 YKIRGNYIYTENSI
+355 YKIRGNYVYTENSI

-383 NDMPT
+383 NDIRT
-388 YNINYKYNED
+388 YNINYKYNKD

-458 LYTTPLLSHYLNNK
+458 LYTTPLLSYYLSNK
-472 INSNM
+472 IDSNM
-477 QKKVS
+477 NKNITD
-482 EYCNVIIFTNSLLS
+482 YCNVIIFTNSLLS

-503 QELTNKLKVN
+503 QELTNKLSIN

-518 SFGAGAEDY
+518 SYSTGAEDY
-527 KRNYGMHDYA
+527 KRNYGMYDYA

-550 SKIYPMFFSCFKYTE
+550 SKIYPMFFSCFKYTG

-580 YSEYYGLL
+580 YNEYVALFN
-588 SKLIKTIRQSDI
+588 SMKNKVESWKIKYIEERQRMLEDEK
-600 FIFSKISIIKK
+600 FRFFYKQNY
-611 ILRNQS
+611 L
-617 ILKNDYGYFIF
+617 
-628 HQDKMEYN
+628 EYN
-636 KKIPYVKQY
+636 KKIPFIKKH
-645 LINYFAYYNEIV
+645 IIHCFAYYNDMVAHIQTY
-657 EFINQKNIS
+657 FIL

-677 YTRIMNAFQPI
+677 FNLTMTAYQSI

-714 QEFLDTLIGN
+714 EEFLDKLIN
-724 CEKEFAKI
+724 DCKNEFDKL
-732 TEINQQHR
+732 TGINQRHQ
-740 MEFKNY
+740 MEFINY
-746 KKIMYP
+746 KNTMYP
-752 FILINFNIYDK
+752 FILINFNIHDEYDK
-763 YYEYFNNL
+763 YFDNLCKNIYYFL
-771 YISTYDFITY
+771 KY
-781 RNKTIANIKL
+781 RDKTITNIRL
-791 NHDKLSYNDIIFI
+791 NHNQLSCDAPIFI
-804 KISEKIFDLS
+804 KLSEKIFELS
-814 LNMLK
+814 LSLLK
-819 NIVFSILFYTDI
+819 NIVLAILFYTDI
-831 TSSNIKFLHY
+831 SSRNIKLLND
-841 DKIKENNLEDTFEY
+841 DKIKQNNIEDAFEY
-855 GIIYNFLNQQGVHV
+855 GIMYNMLTGVSIN
-869 KSSFTLELYNIIKTY
+869 SSFILELYNIIKNY
-884 MTYEVFKKHTPS
+884 MTYEVFKKYVST
-896 EYLVD
+896 EYLVG
-901 ENRYNE
+901 ENKYNE
-907 CKEYVLNIITIND
+907 CKEYVLNIITINH
-920 KNIRDTAD
+920 KNIENIAG
-928 SQTFQST
+928 SQRFKST

-942 ILDHFKFKPEYINHH
+942 IFYHFKFNPEYINHN

-969 ESKDIAN
+969 ESKDIAT

-986 EINEEIE
+986 EISEEIE
-993 LKGLSSGAK
+993 FKGLSSGAK
-1002 KGAKTIGNYLFGA
+1002 KGAKKVANYFFDA

-1031 KLKKY
+1031 VLKKY

-1045 DNRFLP
+1045 DDKFLP

-1145 GAGASKAWDYIAK
+1145 GAGALKAWDYIAK
-1158 EHKNQK
+1158 KHKEQK

-1178 MLGLKDEKLSDI
+1178 MLGLKDEKLSNISDNNDI
-1190 PDNKETGFN
+1190 EIN
-1199 GSKKEYNKSIDTPA
+1199 GNNQESDESIDTPA

-1244 QTDSKVIQKR
+1244 QSDNKKMEKR

-1270 RSAYMQVEKKEF
+1270 RSAYMQVDDKKF
-1282 DGEELDENIYVNQQP
+1282 KDENINDKILVNQQP

-1306 LPQNIIEG
+1306 LPQNLIEG

>member
-70 EKRSFY
+70 EKREFY

-185 ENNDRLSVNI
+185 ETNDRLSVNI

-230 EQEIHSYIQ
+230 EQEILNYIQ
-239 ENIKPAMKKIESYI
+239 ENIKPAMEKIENYI

-258 KKDKFLFAKLIFAS
+258 KKEKYLFTKLIIAS
-272 IMLIVDLII
+272 IMYPIDLLLIG
-281 IGLGVATTP
+281 IGIATTP
-290 LGVGPLL
+290 MGVGPLL
-297 ISLGIANLSYT
+297 ISLGVAKLSYT
-308 SSILD
+308 YSLIDLYISN
-313 IYTSDKE
+313 KE
-320 TYKEQEE
+320 TSKEQLE

-355 YKIRGNYIYTENSI
+355 YKIRGNYVYTENSI

-383 NDMPT
+383 NDIRT
-388 YNINYKYNED
+388 YNINYKYNKD

-458 LYTTPLLSHYLNNK
+458 LYTTPLLSYYLSNK
-472 INSNM
+472 IDSNM
-477 QKKVS
+477 NKNITD
-482 EYCNVIIFTNSLLS
+482 YCNVIIFTNSLLS

-503 QELTNKLKVN
+503 QELTNKLSIN

-518 SFGAGAEDY
+518 SYSTGAEDY

-550 SKIYPMFFSCFKYTE
+550 SKIYPMFFSCFKYTG

-580 YSEYYGLL
+580 YNEYVALFN
-588 SKLIKTIRQSDI
+588 SMKNKVESWKIKYIEERQRMLEDEK
-600 FIFSKISIIKK
+600 FRFFYKQNY
-611 ILRNQS
+611 L
-617 ILKNDYGYFIF
+617 
-628 HQDKMEYN
+628 EYN
-636 KKIPYVKQY
+636 KKIPFIKKH
-645 LINYFAYYNEIV
+645 IIHCFAYYNDMVAHIQTY
-657 EFINQKNIS
+657 FIL

-677 YTRIMNAFQPI
+677 FNLTMTAYQSI

-714 QEFLDTLIGN
+714 EEFLDKLIN
-724 CEKEFAKI
+724 DCKNEFDKL
-732 TEINQQHR
+732 TGINQRHQ
-740 MEFKNY
+740 MEFINY
-746 KKIMYP
+746 KNTMYP
-752 FILINFNIYDK
+752 FILINFNIHDEYDK
-763 YYEYFNNL
+763 YFDNLCKNIYYFL
-771 YISTYDFITY
+771 KY
-781 RNKTIANIKL
+781 RDKTITNIRL
-791 NHDKLSYNDIIFI
+791 NHNQLSCDAPIFI
-804 KISEKIFDLS
+804 KLSEKIFELS
-814 LNMLK
+814 LSLLK
-819 NIVFSILFYTDI
+819 NIVLAILFYTDI
-831 TSSNIKFLHY
+831 SSRNIKLLND
-841 DKIKENNLEDTFEY
+841 DKIKQNNIEDAFEY
-855 GIIYNFLNQQGVHV
+855 GIMYNMLTGVSIN
-869 KSSFTLELYNIIKTY
+869 SSFILELYNIIKNY
-884 MTYEVFKKHTPS
+884 MTYEVFKKYVST
-896 EYLVD
+896 EYLVG
-901 ENRYNE
+901 ENKYNE
-907 CKEYVLNIITIND
+907 CKEYVLNIITINH
-920 KNIRDTAD
+920 KNIENIAG
-928 SQTFQST
+928 SQRFKST

-942 ILDHFKFKPEYINHH
+942 IFYHFKFNPEYINHN

-969 ESKDIAN
+969 ESKDIAT

-986 EINEEIE
+986 EISEEIE
-993 LKGLSSGAK
+993 FKGLSSGAK
-1002 KGAKTIGNYLFGA
+1002 KGAKKVANYFFDA

-1031 KLKKY
+1031 VLKKY

-1045 DNRFLP
+1045 DDKFLP

-1114 MKTYLTGMNI
+1114 MKTYLTGINVT
-1124 KDLDNVLLTE
+1124 DLDNVLLKE

-1145 GAGASKAWDYIAK
+1145 GAGALKAWDYIAK

-1178 MLGLKDEKLSDI
+1178 MLGLKDEKLSNISDNNDI
-1190 PDNKETGFN
+1190 EIN
-1199 GSKKEYNKSIDTPA
+1199 GNARMDNKSIDTPA

-1244 QTDSKVIQKR
+1244 QTDSKIIQKR

-1270 RSAYMQVEKKEF
+1270 RSAYMQVDSKKFDSEKFQK
-1282 DGEELDENIYVNQQP
+1282 YSSVNQQP

>member
-1 MENKD
+1 MDSKD
-6 SNKNFKESICIAH
+6 SKKNFKECLCIAP

-31 NGFAVHCNKV
+31 NGFTICCNKV

-51 IKNIKEDNI
+51 IKHIKEDNI

-120 PLNHILLIRNTD
+120 PCEHILSLKNTY
-132 IDILSVLKNNN
+132 IDILSILKDNN
-143 IEHDVFIKL
+143 IKKGIFVKL
-152 EIEIFQSFSVL
+152 EIEIFKSFSVL

-185 ENNDRLSVNI
+185 ETNDRLSVNI
-195 DALCNDLSM
+195 DALCNALAK
-204 IIHEFYTKYKEYL
+204 IIEEFYTKYKEYL

-239 ENIKPAMKKIESYI
+239 ENIKPAMEKIENYI

-258 KKDKFLFAKLIFAS
+258 KKEKYLFTKLIIAS
-272 IMLIVDLII
+272 IMYPIDLLLIG
-281 IGLGVATTP
+281 IGIATTP
-290 LGVGPLL
+290 MGVGPLL
-297 ISLGIANLSYT
+297 ISLGVAKLSYT
-308 SSILD
+308 YSLIDLYISN
-313 IYTSDKE
+313 KE
-320 TYKEQEE
+320 TSKEQLE

-355 YKIRGNYIYTENSI
+355 YKIRGNYVYTENSI

-383 NDMPT
+383 NDIRT
-388 YNINYKYNED
+388 YNINYKYNKD

-458 LYTTPLLSHYLNNK
+458 LYTTPLLSYYLNNK

-496 GQSPSVK
+496 GQSPSVT
-503 QELTNKLKVN
+503 QELTNKLSIN

-518 SFGAGAEDY
+518 SYSTGAEDY

-550 SKIYPMFFSCFKYTE
+550 SKIYPMFFSCFKYTG
-565 KTNYIDNILSNIEKI
+565 KTNYIDNILSKIEKI
-580 YSEYYGLL
+580 YNEYVALFN
-588 SKLIKTIRQSDI
+588 SMKNKVESWKIKYIEERQRMLEDEK
-600 FIFSKISIIKK
+600 FRFFYKQNY
-611 ILRNQS
+611 L
-617 ILKNDYGYFIF
+617 
-628 HQDKMEYN
+628 EYN
-636 KKIPYVKQY
+636 KKIPFIKKH
-645 LINYFAYYNEIV
+645 IIHCFAYYNDMVAHIQTY
-657 EFINQKNIS
+657 FIL

-677 YTRIMNAFQPI
+677 FNLTMTAYQSI

-714 QEFLDTLIGN
+714 EEFLDKLIN
-724 CEKEFAKI
+724 DCKNEFDKL
-732 TEINQQHR
+732 TGINQRHQ
-740 MEFKNY
+740 MEFINY
-746 KKIMYP
+746 KNTMYP
-752 FILINFNIYDK
+752 FILINFNIHDEYDK
-763 YYEYFNNL
+763 YFDNLCKNIYYFL
-771 YISTYDFITY
+771 KY
-781 RNKTIANIKL
+781 RDKTITNIRL
-791 NHDKLSYNDIIFI
+791 NHNQLSCDAPIFI
-804 KISEKIFDLS
+804 KLSEKIFELS
-814 LNMLK
+814 LSLLK
-819 NIVFSILFYTDI
+819 NIVLAILFYTDI
-831 TSSNIKFLHY
+831 SSRNIKLLND
-841 DKIKENNLEDTFEY
+841 DKIKQNNIEDAFEY
-855 GIIYNFLNQQGVHV
+855 GIMYNMLTGVSIN
-869 KSSFTLELYNIIKTY
+869 SSFILELYNIIKNY
-884 MTYEVFKKHTPS
+884 MTYEVFKKYVST
-896 EYLVD
+896 EYLVG
-901 ENRYNE
+901 ENKYNE
-907 CKEYVLNIITIND
+907 CKEYILNIITINHT
-920 KNIRDTAD
+920 NIRDTAG
-928 SQTFQST
+928 SQRFKST

-942 ILDHFKFKPEYINHH
+942 IFYHFKFNPEYINHN

-969 ESKDIAN
+969 ESKDIAT

-986 EINEEIE
+986 EISEEIE
-993 LKGLSSGAK
+993 FKGLSSGAK
-1002 KGAKTIGNYLFGA
+1002 KGAKKVANYFFDA

-1031 KLKKY
+1031 VLKKY

-1045 DNRFLP
+1045 DNKFLP

-1114 MKTYLTGMNI
+1114 MKTYLTGINVT
-1124 KDLDNVLLTE
+1124 DLDNVLLKE

-1145 GAGASKAWDYIAK
+1145 GAGALKAWDYIAK

-1178 MLGLKDEKLSDI
+1178 MLGLKDEKLSNISDNNDI
-1190 PDNKETGFN
+1190 EIN
-1199 GSKKEYNKSIDTPA
+1199 GNNQESDESIDTPA

-1244 QTDSKVIQKR
+1244 QSDNKKMEKR

-1270 RSAYMQVEKKEF
+1270 RSAYMQVDDKKF
-1282 DGEELDENIYVNQQP
+1282 KDENINDKILVNQQP

-1306 LPQNIIEG
+1306 LPQNLIEG

>member
-6 SNKNFKESICIAH
+6 SNKNFKECICIAP

-31 NGFAVHCNKV
+31 NGFAICCNKV
-41 NSETDNIIKE
+41 NSETENIIKE
-51 IKNIKEDNI
+51 IKHIKEDNI

-70 EKRSFY
+70 EKREFY

-120 PLNHILLIRNTD
+120 PCEHILSLKNTY
-132 IDILSVLKNNN
+132 IDILSILKDNN
-143 IEHDVFIKL
+143 IKKGIFVKL
-152 EIEIFQSFSVL
+152 EIEIFKSFSVL

-185 ENNDRLSVNI
+185 ETNDRLSVNI
-195 DALCNDLSM
+195 DALCNALAK
-204 IIHEFYTKYKEYL
+204 IIEEFYTKYKEYL
-217 STNNLINKINKYG
+217 STNNLIDKINKYG

-239 ENIKPAMKKIESYI
+239 ENIKPAMEKIENYI

-258 KKDKFLFAKLIFAS
+258 KKEKYLFTKLIIAS
-272 IMLIVDLII
+272 IMYPIDLLLIG
-281 IGLGVATTP
+281 IGIATTP
-290 LGVGPLL
+290 MGVGPLL
-297 ISLGIANLSYT
+297 ISLGVAKLSYT
-308 SSILD
+308 YSLIDLYISN
-313 IYTSDKE
+313 KE
-320 TYKEQEE
+320 TSKEQLE

-355 YKIRGNYIYTENSI
+355 YKIRGNYVYTENSI

-383 NDMPT
+383 NDIRT
-388 YNINYKYNED
+388 YNINYKYNKD

-458 LYTTPLLSHYLNNK
+458 LYTTPLLSYYLNNK

-496 GQSPSVK
+496 GQSPSVT
-503 QELTNKLKVN
+503 QELTNKLSIN

-518 SFGAGAEDY
+518 SYSTGAEDY

-550 SKIYPMFFSCFKYTE
+550 SKIYPMFFSCFKYTG
-565 KTNYIDNILSNIEKI
+565 KTNYIDNILSKIEKI
-580 YSEYYGLL
+580 YNEYVALFN
-588 SKLIKTIRQSDI
+588 SMKNKVESWKIKYIEERQRMLEDEK
-600 FIFSKISIIKK
+600 FRFFYKQNY
-611 ILRNQS
+611 L
-617 ILKNDYGYFIF
+617 
-628 HQDKMEYN
+628 EYN
-636 KKIPYVKQY
+636 KKIPFIKKH
-645 LINYFAYYNEIV
+645 IIHCFAYYNDMVAHIQTY
-657 EFINQKNIS
+657 FIL

-677 YTRIMNAFQPI
+677 FNLTMTAYQSI

-696 LDEYDMYEE
+696 LDEYDMYED
-705 YKDFIKDQI
+705 YKGFIKDQI
-714 QEFLDTLIGN
+714 QEFLDKLIN
-724 CEKEFAKI
+724 DCKNEFDKL
-732 TEINQQHR
+732 TGINQRHQ
-740 MEFKNY
+740 MEFINY
-746 KKIMYP
+746 KNTMYP
-752 FILINFNIYDK
+752 FILINFNIHDEYDK
-763 YYEYFNNL
+763 YFDNLCKNIYYFL
-771 YISTYDFITY
+771 KY
-781 RNKTIANIKL
+781 RDKTITNIRL
-791 NHDKLSYNDIIFI
+791 NHNQLSCDAPIFI
-804 KISEKIFDLS
+804 KLSEKIFELS
-814 LNMLK
+814 LSLLK
-819 NIVFSILFYTDI
+819 NIVLAILFYTDI
-831 TSSNIKFLHY
+831 SSRNIKLLND
-841 DKIKENNLEDTFEY
+841 DKIKQNNIEDAFEY
-855 GIIYNFLNQQGVHV
+855 GIMYNMLTGVSIN
-869 KSSFTLELYNIIKTY
+869 SSFILELYNIIKNY
-884 MTYEVFKKHTPS
+884 MTYEVFKKYVST
-896 EYLVD
+896 EYLVG
-901 ENRYNE
+901 ENKYNE
-907 CKEYVLNIITIND
+907 CKEYVLNIITINH
-920 KNIRDTAD
+920 KNIENIAG
-928 SQTFQST
+928 SQRFKST

-942 ILDHFKFKPEYINHH
+942 IFYHFKFNPEYINHN

-969 ESKDIAN
+969 ESKDIAT

-986 EINEEIE
+986 EISEEIE
-993 LKGLSSGAK
+993 FKGLSSGAK
-1002 KGAKTIGNYLFGA
+1002 KGAKKVANYFFDA

-1031 KLKKY
+1031 VLKKY

-1045 DNRFLP
+1045 DDKFLP

-1114 MKTYLTGMNI
+1114 MKTYLTGINVT
-1124 KDLDNVLLTE
+1124 DLDNVLLKE

-1145 GAGASKAWDYIAK
+1145 GAGALKAWDYIAK

-1178 MLGLKDEKLSDI
+1178 MLGLKDEKLSNISDNNDI
-1190 PDNKETGFN
+1190 EIN
-1199 GSKKEYNKSIDTPA
+1199 GNNQESDESIDTPA

-1244 QTDSKVIQKR
+1244 QSDNKKMEKR

-1270 RSAYMQVEKKEF
+1270 RSAYMQVDDKKF
-1282 DGEELDENIYVNQQP
+1282 KDENINDKILVNQQP

-1306 LPQNIIEG
+1306 LPQNLIEG

>member
-1 MENKD
+1 MDSKD
-6 SNKNFKESICIAH
+6 SKKNFKKCICIAH

-70 EKRSFY
+70 EKREFY

-120 PLNHILLIRNTD
+120 PYNHISIIKNAD

-143 IEHDVFIKL
+143 IEHGVFIKL
-152 EIEIFQSFSVL
+152 EIEILQLFSVL

-185 ENNDRLSVNI
+185 ETNDRLSVNI
-195 DALCNDLSM
+195 DALCNALAK
-204 IIHEFYTKYKEYL
+204 IIEEFYTQYKEYL
-217 STNNLINKINKYG
+217 STNKLIDKINKNG
-230 EQEIHSYIQ
+230 EQEILNYIQ

-290 LGVGPLL
+290 TGIGPLL
-297 ISLGIANLSYT
+297 ISLGVAKLSYT

-355 YKIRGNYIYTENSI
+355 YKIRGNYVYTENSI

-383 NDMPT
+383 NDIPT
-388 YNINYKYNED
+388 YNINYKYNKD

-503 QELTNKLKVN
+503 QELTNKLSIN

-518 SFGAGAEDY
+518 SYSTGAEDY
-527 KRNYGMHDYA
+527 KRNYGMYDYA

-550 SKIYPMFFSCFKYTE
+550 SKIYPMFFSCFKYTG
-565 KTNYIDNILSNIEKI
+565 KTNYIDNILSKIEKI
-580 YSEYYGLL
+580 YNEYVALFN
-588 SKLIKTIRQSDI
+588 SMKNKVESWKIRYIEDRLVTLE
-600 FIFSKISIIKK
+600 FENFDF
-611 ILRNQS
+611 LRWQNH
-617 ILKNDYGYFIF
+617 L
-628 HQDKMEYN
+628 EYN
-636 KKIPYVKQY
+636 KKIPFIKKHI
-645 LINYFAYYNEIV
+645 INYFAYYNDTI
-657 EFINQKNIS
+657 IYIKNYTLL
-666 DDELNIHLNNL
+666 DDELNTHLNNL
-677 YTRIMNAFQPI
+677 FNLTMSAYQSI

-714 QEFLDTLIGN
+714 QEFLDTIIGN

-791 NHDKLSYNDIIFI
+791 NYDKLSYNDIIFI

-869 KSSFTLELYNIIKTY
+869 RSSFTLELYNIIKKY
-884 MTYEVFKKHTPS
+884 MTYEVFKKHVPN

-901 ENRYNE
+901 ENKYNE
-907 CKEYVLNIITIND
+907 CKEYVLNIITINY

-935 LIYLYEF
+935 LNYLYDF

-957 DVISEQETNITV
+957 DVISEQEI
-969 ESKDIAN
+969 
-976 EIFLNIDSIN
+976 NIDIESIDIFTEILLN
-986 EINEEIE
+986 ADTIYEINEEID
-993 LKGLSSGAK
+993 LKGLSSGTK

-1031 KLKKY
+1031 VLKKY

-1045 DNRFLP
+1045 DDKFLP
-1051 PHTVINQHTVCMPI
+1051 PHTVINQYTVCMPI
-1065 DIINNLSIFDNKAVL
+1065 DIINNFSIFDNKAVL

-1092 NAYSLYA
+1092 NAYSLYV

-1114 MKTYLTGMNI
+1114 MKTYLTGINVT
-1124 KDLDNVLLTE
+1124 DLDNVLLKE

-1145 GAGASKAWDYIAK
+1145 GAGALKAWDYIAK

-1178 MLGLKDEKLSDI
+1178 MLGLKDEKLSNI
-1190 PDNKETGFN
+1190 SDNNNIEIN
-1199 GSKKEYNKSIDTPA
+1199 GNNQESDESIDTPA

-1244 QTDSKVIQKR
+1244 QSDNKKMEKR
-1254 NSSFTESLHEI
+1254 NSSFTESLYEI

-1270 RSAYMQVEKKEF
+1270 RSAYMQVDSKEF
-1282 DGEELDENIYVNQQP
+1282 DGEELSDNIYVNQQP

-1306 LPQNIIEG
+1306 LPQNLIEG

>member
-1 MENKD
+1 MDSKD
-6 SNKNFKESICIAH
+6 SKKNFKECLCIAP

-31 NGFAVHCNKV
+31 NGFTICCNKV

-51 IKNIKEDNI
+51 IKHIKEDNI

-70 EKRSFY
+70 EKREFY

-89 TNNSLFLETLCS
+89 TNNSLFLEILCS

-120 PLNHILLIRNTD
+120 PYNHISIIKNAD

-143 IEHDVFIKL
+143 IEHGVFIKL
-152 EIEIFQSFSVL
+152 EIEIIKSFSVL
-163 DKFRANLLETAK
+163 DKFRVNLLETAK

-185 ENNDRLSVNI
+185 ETNDRLSVNI
-195 DALCNDLSM
+195 DALCNALAK
-204 IIHEFYTKYKEYL
+204 IIEEFYTQYKEYL

-239 ENIKPAMKKIESYI
+239 ENIKPAMEKIENYI

-258 KKDKFLFAKLIFAS
+258 KKEKYLFTKLIIAS
-272 IMLIVDLII
+272 IMYPIDLLLIG
-281 IGLGVATTP
+281 IGIATTP
-290 LGVGPLL
+290 MGVGPLL
-297 ISLGIANLSYT
+297 ISLGVAKLSYT
-308 SSILD
+308 YSLIDLYISN
-313 IYTSDKE
+313 KE
-320 TYKEQEE
+320 TSKEQLE

-355 YKIRGNYIYTENSI
+355 YKIRGNYVYTENSI

-383 NDMPT
+383 NDIRT
-388 YNINYKYNED
+388 YNINYKYNKD

-434 QEKKDKIFNKSI
+434 QDKKDKIFNDSI
-446 DNLSQI
+446 NNLYKI

-496 GQSPSVK
+496 GQSPSVT
-503 QELTNKLKVN
+503 QELTNKLSIN

-518 SFGAGAEDY
+518 SYSTGAEDY
-527 KRNYGMHDYA
+527 KRNYGMYDYA

-550 SKIYPMFFSCFKYTE
+550 SKIYPMFFSCFKYTG

-580 YSEYYGLL
+580 YNEYVALFN
-588 SKLIKTIRQSDI
+588 SMKNKVESWKIKYIEERQRMLEDEK
-600 FIFSKISIIKK
+600 FRFFYKQNY
-611 ILRNQS
+611 L
-617 ILKNDYGYFIF
+617 
-628 HQDKMEYN
+628 EYN
-636 KKIPYVKQY
+636 KKIPFIKKH
-645 LINYFAYYNEIV
+645 IIHCFAYYNDMVAHIQTY
-657 EFINQKNIS
+657 FIL

-677 YTRIMNAFQPI
+677 FNLTMTAYQSI

-714 QEFLDTLIGN
+714 EEFLDKLIN
-724 CEKEFAKI
+724 DCKNEFDKL
-732 TEINQQHR
+732 TGINQRHQ
-740 MEFKNY
+740 MEFINY
-746 KKIMYP
+746 KNTMYP
-752 FILINFNIYDK
+752 FILINFNIHDEYDK
-763 YYEYFNNL
+763 YFDNLCKNIYYFL
-771 YISTYDFITY
+771 KY
-781 RNKTIANIKL
+781 RDKTITNIRL
-791 NHDKLSYNDIIFI
+791 NHNQLSCDAPIFI
-804 KISEKIFDLS
+804 KLSEKIFELS
-814 LNMLK
+814 LSLLK
-819 NIVFSILFYTDI
+819 NIVLAILFYTDI

-869 KSSFTLELYNIIKTY
+869 RSSFTLELYNIIKNY
-884 MTYEVFKKHTPS
+884 MTYEVFKKYVST
-896 EYLVD
+896 EYLVG
-901 ENRYNE
+901 ENKYNE
-907 CKEYVLNIITIND
+907 CKEYVLNIITINH
-920 KNIRDTAD
+920 KNIENIAG
-928 SQTFQST
+928 SQRFKST

-942 ILDHFKFKPEYINHH
+942 IFYHFKFKPEYINHH

-969 ESKDIAN
+969 ESKDIAT

-1045 DNRFLP
+1045 DDKFLP

-1065 DIINNLSIFDNKAVL
+1065 DIINNFSIFDNKAVL

-1158 EHKNQK
+1158 KHKEQK

-1178 MLGLKDEKLSDI
+1178 MLGLKDESLLNISDNNDI
-1190 PDNKETGFN
+1190 EIN
-1199 GSKKEYNKSIDTPA
+1199 GNARMDNKSIDTPA

-1244 QTDSKVIQKR
+1244 QSDNKKMEKR
-1254 NSSFTESLHEI
+1254 NSSFTESLYEI

-1270 RSAYMQVEKKEF
+1270 RSAYMQIDTKQVNGEKLWEY
-1282 DGEELDENIYVNQQP
+1282 LSINQQP

-1306 LPQNIIEG
+1306 LPQNLIEG

>member
-1 MENKD
+1 MDSKD
-6 SNKNFKESICIAH
+6 SKKNFKECLCIAP

-31 NGFAVHCNKV
+31 NGFTICCNKV

-51 IKNIKEDNI
+51 IKHIKEDNI

-70 EKRSFY
+70 EKREFY

-101 IKNNNVQYNQAAN
+101 FKNNNVQYNQAAN

-120 PLNHILLIRNTD
+120 PYNHISIIKNAD
-132 IDILSVLKNNN
+132 IDILSVLKDNN
-143 IEHDVFIKL
+143 IKKGIFVKL

-185 ENNDRLSVNI
+185 ETNDRLSVNI

-239 ENIKPAMKKIESYI
+239 ENIKPAMEKIENYI

-258 KKDKFLFAKLIFAS
+258 KKEKYLFTKLIIAS
-272 IMLIVDLII
+272 IMYPIDLLLIG
-281 IGLGVATTP
+281 IGIATTP
-290 LGVGPLL
+290 MGVGPLL
-297 ISLGIANLSYT
+297 ISLGVAKLSYT
-308 SSILD
+308 YSLIDLYISN
-313 IYTSDKE
+313 KE
-320 TYKEQEE
+320 TSKEQLE

-355 YKIRGNYIYTENSI
+355 YKIRGNYVYTENSI

-383 NDMPT
+383 NDIRT
-388 YNINYKYNED
+388 YNINYKYNKD

-482 EYCNVIIFTNSLLS
+482 DYCNVIIFTNSLLS
-496 GQSPSVK
+496 GQSPSVT
-503 QELTNKLKVN
+503 QELTNKLSIN

-518 SFGAGAEDY
+518 SYSTGAEDY
-527 KRNYGMHDYA
+527 KRNYGMYDYA

-550 SKIYPMFFSCFKYTE
+550 SKIYPMFFSCFKYTG

-580 YSEYYGLL
+580 YNEYVALFN
-588 SKLIKTIRQSDI
+588 SMKNKVESWKIKYIEERQRMLEDEK
-600 FIFSKISIIKK
+600 FRFFYKQNY
-611 ILRNQS
+611 L
-617 ILKNDYGYFIF
+617 
-628 HQDKMEYN
+628 EYN
-636 KKIPYVKQY
+636 KKIPFIKKH
-645 LINYFAYYNEIV
+645 IIHCFAYYNDMVAHIQTY
-657 EFINQKNIS
+657 FIL

-677 YTRIMNAFQPI
+677 FNLTMTAYQSI

-714 QEFLDTLIGN
+714 EEFLDKLIN
-724 CEKEFAKI
+724 DCKNEFDKL
-732 TEINQQHR
+732 TGINQRHQ
-740 MEFKNY
+740 MEFINY
-746 KKIMYP
+746 KNTMYP
-752 FILINFNIYDK
+752 FILINFNIHDEYDK
-763 YYEYFNNL
+763 YFDNLCKNIYYFL
-771 YISTYDFITY
+771 KY
-781 RNKTIANIKL
+781 RDKTITNIRL
-791 NHDKLSYNDIIFI
+791 NHNQLSCDAPIFI
-804 KISEKIFDLS
+804 KLSEKIFELS
-814 LNMLK
+814 LSLLK
-819 NIVFSILFYTDI
+819 NIVLAILFYTDI
-831 TSSNIKFLHY
+831 SSRNIKLLND
-841 DKIKENNLEDTFEY
+841 DKIKQNNIEDAFEY
-855 GIIYNFLNQQGVHV
+855 GIMYNMLTGVSIN
-869 KSSFTLELYNIIKTY
+869 SSFILELYNIIKNY
-884 MTYEVFKKHTPS
+884 MTYEVFKKYVST
-896 EYLVD
+896 EYLVG
-901 ENRYNE
+901 ENKYNE
-907 CKEYVLNIITIND
+907 CKEYVLNIITINH
-920 KNIRDTAD
+920 KNIENIAG
-928 SQTFQST
+928 SQRFKST

-942 ILDHFKFKPEYINHH
+942 IFYHFKFNPEYINHN

-969 ESKDIAN
+969 ESKDIAT

-986 EINEEIE
+986 EISEEIE
-993 LKGLSSGAK
+993 FKGLSSGAK
-1002 KGAKTIGNYLFGA
+1002 KGAKKVANYFFDA

-1031 KLKKY
+1031 VLKKY

-1045 DNRFLP
+1045 DDKFLP

-1114 MKTYLTGMNI
+1114 MKTYLTGINVT
-1124 KDLDNVLLTE
+1124 DLDNVLLKE

-1145 GAGASKAWDYIAK
+1145 GAGALKAWDYIAK

-1282 DGEELDENIYVNQQP
+1282 YGEELDENIYVNQQP

>member
-6 SNKNFKESICIAH
+6 SNKNFKECICIAP

-51 IKNIKEDNI
+51 IKHIKEDNI

-89 TNNSLFLETLCS
+89 TNNSLFLEILCS
-101 IKNNNVQYNQAAN
+101 IKNNNVQYNKAAN

-120 PLNHILLIRNTD
+120 PYNHISLIKNAD

-152 EIEIFQSFSVL
+152 EIEIFPSFSAL

-185 ENNDRLSVNI
+185 ETNDRLSVNI

-290 LGVGPLL
+290 TGIGPLL
-297 ISLGIANLSYT
+297 ISLGVAKLSYT
-308 SSILD
+308 YSLIDLYISN
-313 IYTSDKE
+313 KE
-320 TYKEQEE
+320 TSKEQLE

-383 NDMPT
+383 NDIRT
-388 YNINYKYNED
+388 YNINYKYNKD

-458 LYTTPLLSHYLNNK
+458 LYTTPLLSYYLNNK

-496 GQSPSVK
+496 GQSPSVT
-503 QELTNKLKVN
+503 QELTNKLSIN

-518 SFGAGAEDY
+518 SYSTGAEDY

-550 SKIYPMFFSCFKYTE
+550 SKIYPMFFSCFKYTG
-565 KTNYIDNILSNIEKI
+565 KTNYIDNILSKIEKI
-580 YSEYYGLL
+580 YNEYVALFN
-588 SKLIKTIRQSDI
+588 SMKNKVESWKIKYIEDRLVTLEFENVD
-600 FIFSKISIIKK
+600 F
-611 ILRNQS
+611 LRWQNH
-617 ILKNDYGYFIF
+617 L
-628 HQDKMEYN
+628 EYN
-636 KKIPYVKQY
+636 KKIPFIKKHI
-645 LINYFAYYNEIV
+645 INCFAYYNDTI
-657 EFINQKNIS
+657 IYIKNYTLL

-677 YTRIMNAFQPI
+677 FNLTMTAYQSI

-714 QEFLDTLIGN
+714 EEFLDKLIN
-724 CEKEFAKI
+724 DCKNEFDKL
-732 TEINQQHR
+732 TGINQRHQ
-740 MEFKNY
+740 MEFINY
-746 KKIMYP
+746 KNTMYP
-752 FILINFNIYDK
+752 FILINFNIHDEYDK
-763 YYEYFNNL
+763 YFDNLCKNIYYFL
-771 YISTYDFITY
+771 KY
-781 RNKTIANIKL
+781 RDKTITNIRL
-791 NHDKLSYNDIIFI
+791 NHNQLSCDAPIFI
-804 KISEKIFDLS
+804 KLSEKIFELS
-814 LNMLK
+814 LSLLK
-819 NIVFSILFYTDI
+819 NIVLAILFYTDI
-831 TSSNIKFLHY
+831 SSRNIKLLND
-841 DKIKENNLEDTFEY
+841 DKIKQNNIEDAFEY
-855 GIIYNFLNQQGVHV
+855 GIMYNMLTGVSIN
-869 KSSFTLELYNIIKTY
+869 SSFILELYNIIKNY
-884 MTYEVFKKHTPS
+884 MTYEVFKKYVST
-896 EYLVD
+896 EYLVG
-901 ENRYNE
+901 ENKYNE
-907 CKEYVLNIITIND
+907 CKKYVLNIITINH
-920 KNIRDTAD
+920 KNIENIAG
-928 SQTFQST
+928 SQRFKST

-942 ILDHFKFKPEYINHH
+942 IFYHFKFNPEYINHN

-969 ESKDIAN
+969 ESKDIAT

-986 EINEEIE
+986 EISEEIE
-993 LKGLSSGAK
+993 FKGLSSGAK
-1002 KGAKTIGNYLFGA
+1002 KGAKKVANYFFDA

-1045 DNRFLP
+1045 DDKFLP

-1065 DIINNLSIFDNKAVL
+1065 DIINNFSIFDNKAVL

-1114 MKTYLTGMNI
+1114 MKTYLTGINVT
-1124 KDLDNVLLTE
+1124 DLDNVLLKE

-1145 GAGASKAWDYIAK
+1145 GAGALKAWDYIAK

-1244 QTDSKVIQKR
+1244 QTDSKIIQKR

-1270 RSAYMQVEKKEF
+1270 RSAYMQVDDKKF
-1282 DGEELDENIYVNQQP
+1282 KDENLNNKISVNQQP

>member
-6 SNKNFKESICIAH
+6 SNKNFKECICIAP

-70 EKRSFY
+70 EKREFY

-185 ENNDRLSVNI
+185 ETNDRLSVNI

-230 EQEIHSYIQ
+230 EQEILNYIQ
-239 ENIKPAMKKIESYI
+239 ENIKPAMEKIENYI

-258 KKDKFLFAKLIFAS
+258 KKEKYLFTKLIIAS
-272 IMLIVDLII
+272 IMYPIDLLLIG
-281 IGLGVATTP
+281 IGIATTP
-290 LGVGPLL
+290 MGVGPLL
-297 ISLGIANLSYT
+297 ISLGVAKLSYT
-308 SSILD
+308 YSLIDLYISN
-313 IYTSDKE
+313 KE
-320 TYKEQEE
+320 TSKEQLE

-355 YKIRGNYIYTENSI
+355 YKIRGNYVYTENSI

-383 NDMPT
+383 NDIRT
-388 YNINYKYNED
+388 YNINYKYNKD

-458 LYTTPLLSHYLNNK
+458 LYTTPLLSYYLSNK
-472 INSNM
+472 IDSNM
-477 QKKVS
+477 NKNITD
-482 EYCNVIIFTNSLLS
+482 YCNVIIFTNSLLS

-503 QELTNKLKVN
+503 QELTNKLSIN

-518 SFGAGAEDY
+518 SYSTGAEDY

-550 SKIYPMFFSCFKYTE
+550 SKIYPMFFSCFKYTG

-580 YSEYYGLL
+580 YNEYVALFN
-588 SKLIKTIRQSDI
+588 SMKNKVESWKIKYIEERQRMLEDEK
-600 FIFSKISIIKK
+600 FRFFYKQNY
-611 ILRNQS
+611 L
-617 ILKNDYGYFIF
+617 
-628 HQDKMEYN
+628 EYN
-636 KKIPYVKQY
+636 KKIPFIKKH
-645 LINYFAYYNEIV
+645 IIHCFAYYNDMVAHIQTY
-657 EFINQKNIS
+657 FIL

-677 YTRIMNAFQPI
+677 FNLTMTAYQSI

-714 QEFLDTLIGN
+714 EEFLDKLIN
-724 CEKEFAKI
+724 DCKNEFDKL
-732 TEINQQHR
+732 TGINQRHQ
-740 MEFKNY
+740 MEFINY
-746 KKIMYP
+746 KNTMYP
-752 FILINFNIYDK
+752 FILINFNIHDEYDK
-763 YYEYFNNL
+763 YFDNLCKNIYYFL
-771 YISTYDFITY
+771 KY
-781 RNKTIANIKL
+781 RDKTITNIRL
-791 NHDKLSYNDIIFI
+791 NHNQLSCDAPIFI
-804 KISEKIFDLS
+804 KLSEKIFELS
-814 LNMLK
+814 LSLLK
-819 NIVFSILFYTDI
+819 NIVLAILFYTDI
-831 TSSNIKFLHY
+831 SSRNIKLLND
-841 DKIKENNLEDTFEY
+841 DKIKQNNIEDAFEY
-855 GIIYNFLNQQGVHV
+855 GIMYNMLTGVSIN
-869 KSSFTLELYNIIKTY
+869 SSFILELYNIIKNY
-884 MTYEVFKKHTPS
+884 MTYEVFKKYVST
-896 EYLVD
+896 EYLVG
-901 ENRYNE
+901 ENKYNE
-907 CKEYVLNIITIND
+907 CKEYVLNIITINH
-920 KNIRDTAD
+920 KNIENIAG
-928 SQTFQST
+928 SQRFKST

-942 ILDHFKFKPEYINHH
+942 IFYHFKFNPEYINHN

-969 ESKDIAN
+969 ESKDIAT

-986 EINEEIE
+986 EISEEIE
-993 LKGLSSGAK
+993 FKGLSSGAK
-1002 KGAKTIGNYLFGA
+1002 KGAKKVANYFFDA

-1031 KLKKY
+1031 VLKKY

-1045 DNRFLP
+1045 DDKFLP

-1145 GAGASKAWDYIAK
+1145 GAGALKAWDYIAK
-1158 EHKNQK
+1158 KHKEQK

-1178 MLGLKDEKLSDI
+1178 MLGLKDEKLSNISDNNDI
-1190 PDNKETGFN
+1190 EIN
-1199 GSKKEYNKSIDTPA
+1199 GNARMDNKSIDTPA

-1244 QTDSKVIQKR
+1244 QTDSKIIQKR

-1270 RSAYMQVEKKEF
+1270 RSAYMQVDSKKFDSEKFQK
-1282 DGEELDENIYVNQQP
+1282 YSSVNQQP

>member
-1 MENKD
+1 MDSKD
-6 SNKNFKESICIAH
+6 SKKNFKECLCIAP

-31 NGFAVHCNKV
+31 NGFAVCCNKV
-41 NSETDNIIKE
+41 NSETENIIKE
-51 IKNIKEDNI
+51 IKHIKEDNI

-120 PLNHILLIRNTD
+120 PCEHILSLKNTY
-132 IDILSVLKNNN
+132 IDILSILKDNN
-143 IEHDVFIKL
+143 IKKGIFVKL

-185 ENNDRLSVNI
+185 ETNDRLSVNI
-195 DALCNDLSM
+195 DALCNALAK
-204 IIHEFYTKYKEYL
+204 IIEEFYTQYKEYL

-239 ENIKPAMKKIESYI
+239 ENIKPAMEKIENYI

-258 KKDKFLFAKLIFAS
+258 KKEKYLFTKLIIAS
-272 IMLIVDLII
+272 IMYPIDLLLIG
-281 IGLGVATTP
+281 IGIATTP
-290 LGVGPLL
+290 MGVGSVL
-297 ISLGIANLSYT
+297 ISLGVAKLSYT
-308 SSILD
+308 YSLIDLYISN
-313 IYTSDKE
+313 KE
-320 TYKEQEE
+320 TSKEQLE

-355 YKIRGNYIYTENSI
+355 YKIRGNYVYTENSI

-383 NDMPT
+383 NDIRT
-388 YNINYKYNED
+388 YNINYKYNKD

-419 GKNLKQIHDRFIELY
+419 GKNLKQIHDRFVELY

-458 LYTTPLLSHYLNNK
+458 LYTTPLLSYYLNNK

-496 GQSPSVK
+496 GQSPSVT
-503 QELTNKLKVN
+503 QELTNKLSIN

-518 SFGAGAEDY
+518 SYSTGAEDY

-550 SKIYPMFFSCFKYTE
+550 SKIYPMFFSCFKYTG

-580 YSEYYGLL
+580 YNEYVALFN
-588 SKLIKTIRQSDI
+588 SMKNKVESWKIKYIEERQRMLEDEK
-600 FIFSKISIIKK
+600 FRFFYKQNY
-611 ILRNQS
+611 L
-617 ILKNDYGYFIF
+617 
-628 HQDKMEYN
+628 EYN
-636 KKIPYVKQY
+636 KKIPFIKKH
-645 LINYFAYYNEIV
+645 IIHCFAYYNDMVAHIQTY
-657 EFINQKNIS
+657 FIL

-677 YTRIMNAFQPI
+677 FNLTMTAYQSI

-714 QEFLDTLIGN
+714 EEFLDKLIN
-724 CEKEFAKI
+724 DCKNEFDKL
-732 TEINQQHR
+732 TGINQRHQ
-740 MEFKNY
+740 MEFINY
-746 KKIMYP
+746 KNTMYP
-752 FILINFNIYDK
+752 FILINFNIHDEYDK
-763 YYEYFNNL
+763 YFDNLCKNIYYFL
-771 YISTYDFITY
+771 KY
-781 RNKTIANIKL
+781 RDKTITNIRL
-791 NHDKLSYNDIIFI
+791 NHNQLSCDAPIFI
-804 KISEKIFDLS
+804 KLSEKIFELS
-814 LNMLK
+814 LSLLK
-819 NIVFSILFYTDI
+819 NIVLAILFYTDI
-831 TSSNIKFLHY
+831 SSRNIKLLND
-841 DKIKENNLEDTFEY
+841 DKIKQNNIEDAFEY
-855 GIIYNFLNQQGVHV
+855 GIMYNMLTGVSIN
-869 KSSFTLELYNIIKTY
+869 SSFILELYNIIKNY
-884 MTYEVFKKHTPS
+884 MTYEVFKKYVST
-896 EYLVD
+896 EYLVG
-901 ENRYNE
+901 ENKYNE
-907 CKEYVLNIITIND
+907 CKEYVLNIITINH
-920 KNIRDTAD
+920 KNIENIAG
-928 SQTFQST
+928 SQRFKST

-942 ILDHFKFKPEYINHH
+942 ILDHFKFNPKYINHN

-969 ESKDIAN
+969 ESKDIAT

-986 EINEEIE
+986 EISEEIE
-993 LKGLSSGAK
+993 FKGLSSGAK
-1002 KGAKTIGNYLFGA
+1002 KGAKKVANYFFDA

-1031 KLKKY
+1031 VLKKY

-1045 DNRFLP
+1045 DDKFLP

-1065 DIINNLSIFDNKAVL
+1065 DIINNFSIFDNKAVL

-1114 MKTYLTGMNI
+1114 MKTYLTGINVT
-1124 KDLDNVLLTE
+1124 DLDNVLLKE

-1145 GAGASKAWDYIAK
+1145 GAGALKAWDYIAK

-1244 QTDSKVIQKR
+1244 QTDSKIIQKR

-1270 RSAYMQVEKKEF
+1270 RSAYMQVDDKKF
-1282 DGEELDENIYVNQQP
+1282 KDEYLKKQISVNQQP

>member
-1 MENKD
+1 MDSKD
-6 SNKNFKESICIAH
+6 SKKNFKECLCIAP

-31 NGFAVHCNKV
+31 NGFTICCNKV

-51 IKNIKEDNI
+51 IKHIKEDNI

-70 EKRSFY
+70 EKREFY

-120 PLNHILLIRNTD
+120 PCEHILSLKNTY
-132 IDILSVLKNNN
+132 IDILSILKDNN
-143 IEHDVFIKL
+143 IKKGIFVKL
-152 EIEIFQSFSVL
+152 EIEIFKSFSVL

-185 ENNDRLSVNI
+185 ETNDRLSVNI
-195 DALCNDLSM
+195 DALCNALAK
-204 IIHEFYTKYKEYL
+204 IIEEFYTQYKEYL

-239 ENIKPAMKKIESYI
+239 ENIKPAMEKIENYI

-258 KKDKFLFAKLIFAS
+258 KKEKYLFTKLIIAS
-272 IMLIVDLII
+272 IMYPIDLLLIG
-281 IGLGVATTP
+281 IGIATTP
-290 LGVGPLL
+290 MGVGPLL
-297 ISLGIANLSYT
+297 ISLGVAKLSYT
-308 SSILD
+308 YSLIDLYISN
-313 IYTSDKE
+313 KE
-320 TYKEQEE
+320 TSKEQLE

-355 YKIRGNYIYTENSI
+355 YKIRGNYVYTENSI

-383 NDMPT
+383 NDIRT
-388 YNINYKYNED
+388 YNINYKYNKD

-419 GKNLKQIHDRFIELY
+419 GKNLKQMHDRFIELY

-482 EYCNVIIFTNSLLS
+482 DYCNVIIFTNSLLS
-496 GQSPSVK
+496 GQSPSVT
-503 QELTNKLKVN
+503 QELTDKLSIN

-518 SFGAGAEDY
+518 SYGIGAEDY
-527 KRNYGMHDYA
+527 KRNYGMNDYA

-550 SKIYPMFFSCFKYTE
+550 SKIYPMFFSCFKYTG

-580 YSEYYGLL
+580 YNEYVALFN
-588 SKLIKTIRQSDI
+588 SMKNKVESWKIKYIEERQRMLEDEK
-600 FIFSKISIIKK
+600 FRFFYKQNY
-611 ILRNQS
+611 L
-617 ILKNDYGYFIF
+617 
-628 HQDKMEYN
+628 EYN
-636 KKIPYVKQY
+636 KKIPFIKKH
-645 LINYFAYYNEIV
+645 IIHCFAYYNDMVAHIQTY
-657 EFINQKNIS
+657 FIL

-677 YTRIMNAFQPI
+677 FNLTMTAYQSI

-714 QEFLDTLIGN
+714 EEFLDKLIN
-724 CEKEFAKI
+724 DCKNEFDKL
-732 TEINQQHR
+732 TGINQRHQ
-740 MEFKNY
+740 MEFINY
-746 KKIMYP
+746 KNTMYP
-752 FILINFNIYDK
+752 FILINFNIHDEYDK
-763 YYEYFNNL
+763 YFDNLCKNIYYFL
-771 YISTYDFITY
+771 KY
-781 RNKTIANIKL
+781 RDKTITNIRL
-791 NHDKLSYNDIIFI
+791 NHNQLSCDAPIFI
-804 KISEKIFDLS
+804 KLSEKIFELS
-814 LNMLK
+814 LSLLK
-819 NIVFSILFYTDI
+819 NIVLAILFYTDI
-831 TSSNIKFLHY
+831 SSRNIKLLND
-841 DKIKENNLEDTFEY
+841 DKIKQNNIEDAFEY
-855 GIIYNFLNQQGVHV
+855 GIMYNMLTGVSIN
-869 KSSFTLELYNIIKTY
+869 SSFILELYNIIKNY
-884 MTYEVFKKHTPS
+884 MTYEVFKKYVST
-896 EYLVD
+896 EYLVG
-901 ENRYNE
+901 ENKYNE
-907 CKEYVLNIITIND
+907 CKEYVLNIITINH
-920 KNIRDTAD
+920 KNIENIAG
-928 SQTFQST
+928 SQRFKST

-942 ILDHFKFKPEYINHH
+942 IFYHFKFNPEYINHN

-969 ESKDIAN
+969 ESKDIAT

-986 EINEEIE
+986 EISEEIE
-993 LKGLSSGAK
+993 FKGLSSGAK
-1002 KGAKTIGNYLFGA
+1002 KGAKKVANYFFDA

-1031 KLKKY
+1031 VLKKY

-1045 DNRFLP
+1045 DDKFLP

-1114 MKTYLTGMNI
+1114 MKTYLTGINVT
-1124 KDLDNVLLTE
+1124 DLDNVLLKE

-1145 GAGASKAWDYIAK
+1145 GAGALKAWDYIAK

-1244 QTDSKVIQKR
+1244 QTDSKIIQKR

-1282 DGEELDENIYVNQQP
+1282 YGEELDENIYVNQQP

>member
-6 SNKNFKESICIAH
+6 SNKNFKECICIAP

-51 IKNIKEDNI
+51 IKHIKEDNI

-89 TNNSLFLETLCS
+89 TNNSLFLEILCS
-101 IKNNNVQYNQAAN
+101 IKNNNVQYNKAAN

-120 PLNHILLIRNTD
+120 PYNHISLIKNAD

-152 EIEIFQSFSVL
+152 EIEIFPSFSAL

-185 ENNDRLSVNI
+185 ETNDRLSVNI

-258 KKDKFLFAKLIFAS
+258 KKDKFLFAKLMFAS

-290 LGVGPLL
+290 TGIGPLL
-297 ISLGIANLSYT
+297 ISLGVAKLSYT
-308 SSILD
+308 YSLIDLYISN
-313 IYTSDKE
+313 KE
-320 TYKEQEE
+320 TSKEQLE

-383 NDMPT
+383 NDIRT
-388 YNINYKYNED
+388 YNINYKYNKD

-458 LYTTPLLSHYLNNK
+458 LYTTPLLSYYLNNK

-496 GQSPSVK
+496 GQSPSVT
-503 QELTNKLKVN
+503 QELTNKLSIN

-518 SFGAGAEDY
+518 SYSTGAEDY

-550 SKIYPMFFSCFKYTE
+550 SKIYPMFFSCFKYTG
-565 KTNYIDNILSNIEKI
+565 KTNYIDNILSKIEKI
-580 YSEYYGLL
+580 YNEYVALFN
-588 SKLIKTIRQSDI
+588 SMKNKVESWKIKYIEDRLVTLEFENVD
-600 FIFSKISIIKK
+600 F
-611 ILRNQS
+611 LRWQNH
-617 ILKNDYGYFIF
+617 L
-628 HQDKMEYN
+628 EYN
-636 KKIPYVKQY
+636 KKIPFIKKHI
-645 LINYFAYYNEIV
+645 INCFAYYNDTI
-657 EFINQKNIS
+657 IYIKNYTLL

-677 YTRIMNAFQPI
+677 FNLTMTAYQSI

-714 QEFLDTLIGN
+714 EEFLDKLIN
-724 CEKEFAKI
+724 DCKNEFDKL
-732 TEINQQHR
+732 TGINQRHQ
-740 MEFKNY
+740 MEFINY
-746 KKIMYP
+746 KNTMYP
-752 FILINFNIYDK
+752 FILINFNIHDEYDK
-763 YYEYFNNL
+763 YFDNLCKNIYYFL
-771 YISTYDFITY
+771 KY
-781 RNKTIANIKL
+781 RDKTITNIRL
-791 NHDKLSYNDIIFI
+791 NHNQLSCDAPIFI
-804 KISEKIFDLS
+804 KLSEKIFELS
-814 LNMLK
+814 LSLLK
-819 NIVFSILFYTDI
+819 NIVLAILFYTDI
-831 TSSNIKFLHY
+831 SSRNIKLLND
-841 DKIKENNLEDTFEY
+841 DKIKQNNIEDAFEY
-855 GIIYNFLNQQGVHV
+855 GIMYNMLTGVSIN
-869 KSSFTLELYNIIKTY
+869 SSFILELYNIIKNY
-884 MTYEVFKKHTPS
+884 MTYEVFKKYVST
-896 EYLVD
+896 EYLVG
-901 ENRYNE
+901 ENKYNE
-907 CKEYVLNIITIND
+907 CKKYVLNIITINH
-920 KNIRDTAD
+920 KNIENIAG
-928 SQTFQST
+928 SQRFKST

-942 ILDHFKFKPEYINHH
+942 IFYHFKFNPEYINHN

-969 ESKDIAN
+969 ESKDIAT

-986 EINEEIE
+986 EISEEIE
-993 LKGLSSGAK
+993 FKGLSSGAK
-1002 KGAKTIGNYLFGA
+1002 KGAKKVANYFFDA

-1045 DNRFLP
+1045 DDKFLP

-1065 DIINNLSIFDNKAVL
+1065 DIINNFSIFDNKAVL

-1114 MKTYLTGMNI
+1114 MKTYLTGINVT
-1124 KDLDNVLLTE
+1124 DLDNVLLKE

-1145 GAGASKAWDYIAK
+1145 GAGALKAWDYIAK

-1244 QTDSKVIQKR
+1244 QTDSKIIQKR

-1270 RSAYMQVEKKEF
+1270 RSAYMQVDDKKF
-1282 DGEELDENIYVNQQP
+1282 KDENLNNKISVNQQP

>member
-70 EKRSFY
+70 EKREFY

-143 IEHDVFIKL
+143 LKNGNFIKL
-152 EIEIFQSFSVL
+152 EIEILQLFSVL

-185 ENNDRLSVNI
+185 ENNGRLSVNI
-195 DALCNDLSM
+195 DALCNDLSR

-230 EQEIHSYIQ
+230 EQEILNYIQ
-239 ENIKPAMKKIESYI
+239 ENIKPAMAKIEDYI
-253 LSYTE
+253 FSYTKQ
-258 KKDKFLFAKLIFAS
+258 KKKYLFTKLLIAS
-272 IMLIVDLII
+272 IMYPIDLLL
-281 IGLGVATTP
+281 IGLGVVTTP
-290 LGVGPLL
+290 TGIGPLL
-297 ISLGIANLSYT
+297 ISLGVAKLSYT

-355 YKIRGNYIYTENSI
+355 YKIRGNYVYTENSI

-383 NDMPT
+383 NDIRT
-388 YNINYKYNED
+388 YNINYKYNKD

-503 QELTNKLKVN
+503 QELTNKLSIN

-518 SFGAGAEDY
+518 SYSTGAEDY
-527 KRNYGMHDYA
+527 KRNYGMYDYA

-550 SKIYPMFFSCFKYTE
+550 SKIYPMFFSCFKYTG
-565 KTNYIDNILSNIEKI
+565 KTNYIDNILSKIEKI
-580 YSEYYGLL
+580 YNEYVALFN
-588 SKLIKTIRQSDI
+588 SMKNKVESWKIRYIEDRLVTLE
-600 FIFSKISIIKK
+600 FENFDF
-611 ILRNQS
+611 LRWQNH
-617 ILKNDYGYFIF
+617 L
-628 HQDKMEYN
+628 EYN
-636 KKIPYVKQY
+636 KKIPFIKKHI
-645 LINYFAYYNEIV
+645 INYFAYYNDMVAHIQTY
-657 EFINQKNIS
+657 FIL
-666 DDELNIHLNNL
+666 DDELNTHLNNL
-677 YTRIMNAFQPI
+677 FNLTMTAYQSI

-696 LDEYDMYEE
+696 LDDYDMYEE
-705 YKDFIKDQI
+705 YKDFIKDQTE
-714 QEFLDTLIGN
+714 EFLDTLIDD
-724 CEKEFAKI
+724 
-732 TEINQQHR
+732 
-740 MEFKNY
+740 Y
-746 KKIMYP
+746 KKELKTNKDINLLYNLEYRHYKNAVFP
-752 FILINFNIYDK
+752 FILMNFNIVD
-763 YYEYFNNL
+763 EDDEFFNDL
-771 YISTYDFITY
+771 YQSTYDFINY
-781 RNKTIANIKL
+781 RNHLIQNIKL
-791 NHDKLSYNDIIFI
+791 NHDELSYDDVIFN
-804 KISEKIFDLS
+804 KISENILVLS
-814 LNMLK
+814 L
-819 NIVFSILFYTDI
+819 SILKDIVLTIFFYSDI
-831 TSSNIKFLHY
+831 TYSNIELLHHE
-841 DKIKENNLEDTFEY
+841 KIEQNNLESAFEY
-855 GIIYNFLNQQGVHV
+855 GIMIYFFKKQGIAG
-869 KSSFTLELYNIIKTY
+869 TLYLITELCCIIKKY
-884 MTYEVFKKHTPS
+884 ISYEVFKKHVLN

-901 ENRYNE
+901 ENKYNE
-907 CKEYVLNIITIND
+907 CKEYVLNIITINYPSI
-920 KNIRDTAD
+920 KEIVD
-928 SQTFQST
+928 SQKFNST
-935 LIYLYEF
+935 LKCFYDF
-942 ILDHFKFKPEYINHH
+942 ILDHFKFKPEYINHYK
-957 DVISEQETNITV
+957 VISEQEI
-969 ESKDIAN
+969 
-976 EIFLNIDSIN
+976 NIDIESIDIFTEILLN
-986 EINEEIE
+986 ADTIYEINEEIK
-993 LKGLSSGAK
+993 LKALSSGAK

-1015 LLDEVLQWIY
+1015 LLDEMLQWIY

-1270 RSAYMQVEKKEF
+1270 RSAYMQVDDKKF
-1282 DGEELDENIYVNQQP
+1282 RDENLNNKISVNQQP

>member
-70 EKRSFY
+70 EKREFY

-120 PLNHILLIRNTD
+120 PYNHISIIKNAD

-143 IEHDVFIKL
+143 IEHGVFIKL
-152 EIEIFQSFSVL
+152 EIEIIKSFSVL
-163 DKFRANLLETAK
+163 DKFRVNLLETAK

-185 ENNDRLSVNI
+185 ETNDRLSVNI

-230 EQEIHSYIQ
+230 EQEILNYIQ
-239 ENIKPAMKKIESYI
+239 ENIKPAMEKIENYI

-258 KKDKFLFAKLIFAS
+258 KKEKYLFTKLIIAS
-272 IMLIVDLII
+272 IMYPIDLLLIG
-281 IGLGVATTP
+281 IGIATTP
-290 LGVGPLL
+290 MGVGPLL
-297 ISLGIANLSYT
+297 ISLGVAKLSYT
-308 SSILD
+308 YSLIDLYISN
-313 IYTSDKE
+313 KE
-320 TYKEQEE
+320 TSKEQLE

-355 YKIRGNYIYTENSI
+355 YKIRGNYVYTENSI

-383 NDMPT
+383 NDIRT
-388 YNINYKYNED
+388 YNINYKYNKD

-458 LYTTPLLSHYLNNK
+458 LYTTPLLSYYLSNK
-472 INSNM
+472 IDSNM
-477 QKKVS
+477 NKNITD
-482 EYCNVIIFTNSLLS
+482 YCNVIIFTNSLLS

-503 QELTNKLKVN
+503 QELTNKLSIN

-518 SFGAGAEDY
+518 SYSTGAEDY

-550 SKIYPMFFSCFKYTE
+550 SKIYPMFFSCFKYTG

-580 YSEYYGLL
+580 YNEYVALFN
-588 SKLIKTIRQSDI
+588 SMKNKVESWKIKYIEERQRMLEDEK
-600 FIFSKISIIKK
+600 FRFFYKQNY
-611 ILRNQS
+611 L
-617 ILKNDYGYFIF
+617 
-628 HQDKMEYN
+628 EYN
-636 KKIPYVKQY
+636 KKIPFIKKH
-645 LINYFAYYNEIV
+645 IIHCFAYYNDMVAHIQTY
-657 EFINQKNIS
+657 FIL

-677 YTRIMNAFQPI
+677 FNLTMTAYQSI

-714 QEFLDTLIGN
+714 EEFLDKLIN
-724 CEKEFAKI
+724 DCKNEFDKL
-732 TEINQQHR
+732 TGINQRHQ
-740 MEFKNY
+740 MEFINY
-746 KKIMYP
+746 KNTMYP
-752 FILINFNIYDK
+752 FILINFNIHDEYDK
-763 YYEYFNNL
+763 YFDNLCKNIYYFL
-771 YISTYDFITY
+771 KY
-781 RNKTIANIKL
+781 RDKTITNIRL
-791 NHDKLSYNDIIFI
+791 NHNQLSCDAPIFI
-804 KISEKIFDLS
+804 KLSEKIFELS
-814 LNMLK
+814 LSLLK
-819 NIVFSILFYTDI
+819 NIVLAILFYTDI
-831 TSSNIKFLHY
+831 SSRNIKLLND
-841 DKIKENNLEDTFEY
+841 DKIKQNNIEDAFEY
-855 GIIYNFLNQQGVHV
+855 GIMYNMLTGVSIN
-869 KSSFTLELYNIIKTY
+869 SSFILELYNIIKNY
-884 MTYEVFKKHTPS
+884 MTYEVFKKYVST
-896 EYLVD
+896 EYLVG
-901 ENRYNE
+901 ENKYNE
-907 CKEYVLNIITIND
+907 CKEYVLNIITINH
-920 KNIRDTAD
+920 KNIENIAG
-928 SQTFQST
+928 SQRFKST

-942 ILDHFKFKPEYINHH
+942 IFYHFKFNPEYINHN

-969 ESKDIAN
+969 ESKDIAT

-986 EINEEIE
+986 EISEEIE
-993 LKGLSSGAK
+993 FKGLSSGAK
-1002 KGAKTIGNYLFGA
+1002 KGAKKVANYFFDA

-1031 KLKKY
+1031 VLKKY

-1045 DNRFLP
+1045 DDKFLP

-1145 GAGASKAWDYIAK
+1145 GAGALKAWDYIAK
-1158 EHKNQK
+1158 KHKEQK

-1178 MLGLKDEKLSDI
+1178 MLGLKDEKLSNISDNNDI
-1190 PDNKETGFN
+1190 EIN
-1199 GSKKEYNKSIDTPA
+1199 GNNQESDESIDTPA

-1244 QTDSKVIQKR
+1244 QSDNKKMEKR

-1270 RSAYMQVEKKEF
+1270 RSAYMQVDDKKF
-1282 DGEELDENIYVNQQP
+1282 KDENINDKILVNQQP

-1306 LPQNIIEG
+1306 LPQNLIEG

>member
-70 EKRSFY
+70 EKREFY

-120 PLNHILLIRNTD
+120 PYNHISIIKNAD

-143 IEHDVFIKL
+143 IEHGVFIKL
-152 EIEIFQSFSVL
+152 EIEIIKSFSVL
-163 DKFRANLLETAK
+163 DKFRVNLLETAK

-185 ENNDRLSVNI
+185 ETNDRLSVNI

-230 EQEIHSYIQ
+230 EQEILNYIQ
-239 ENIKPAMKKIESYI
+239 ENIKPAMEKIENYI

-258 KKDKFLFAKLIFAS
+258 KKEKYLFTKLIIAS
-272 IMLIVDLII
+272 IMYPIDLLLIG
-281 IGLGVATTP
+281 IGIATTP
-290 LGVGPLL
+290 MGVGPLL
-297 ISLGIANLSYT
+297 ISLGVAKLSYT
-308 SSILD
+308 YSLIDLYISN
-313 IYTSDKE
+313 KE
-320 TYKEQEE
+320 TSKEQLE

-355 YKIRGNYIYTENSI
+355 YKIRGNYVYTENSI

-383 NDMPT
+383 NDIRT
-388 YNINYKYNED
+388 YNINYKYNKD

-458 LYTTPLLSHYLNNK
+458 LYTTPLLSYYLSNK
-472 INSNM
+472 IDSNM
-477 QKKVS
+477 NKNITD
-482 EYCNVIIFTNSLLS
+482 YCNVIIFTNSLLS

-503 QELTNKLKVN
+503 QELTNKLSIN

-518 SFGAGAEDY
+518 SYSTGAEDY

-580 YSEYYGLL
+580 YNEYVALFN
-588 SKLIKTIRQSDI
+588 SMKNKVESWKIKYIEERQRMLEDEK
-600 FIFSKISIIKK
+600 FRFFYKQNY
-611 ILRNQS
+611 L
-617 ILKNDYGYFIF
+617 
-628 HQDKMEYN
+628 EYN
-636 KKIPYVKQY
+636 KKIPFIKKH
-645 LINYFAYYNEIV
+645 IIHCFAYYNDMVAHIQTY
-657 EFINQKNIS
+657 FIL

-677 YTRIMNAFQPI
+677 FNLTMTAYQSI

-714 QEFLDTLIGN
+714 EEFLDKLIN
-724 CEKEFAKI
+724 DCKNEFDKL
-732 TEINQQHR
+732 TGINQRHQ
-740 MEFKNY
+740 MEFINY
-746 KKIMYP
+746 KNTMYP
-752 FILINFNIYDK
+752 FILINFNIHDEYDK
-763 YYEYFNNL
+763 YFDNLCKNIYYFL
-771 YISTYDFITY
+771 KY
-781 RNKTIANIKL
+781 RDKTITNIRL
-791 NHDKLSYNDIIFI
+791 NHNQLSCDAPIFI
-804 KISEKIFDLS
+804 KLSEKIFELS
-814 LNMLK
+814 LSLLK
-819 NIVFSILFYTDI
+819 NIVLAILFYTDI
-831 TSSNIKFLHY
+831 SSRNIKLLND
-841 DKIKENNLEDTFEY
+841 DKIKQNNIEDAFEY
-855 GIIYNFLNQQGVHV
+855 GIMYNMLTGVSIN
-869 KSSFTLELYNIIKTY
+869 SSFILELYNIIKNY
-884 MTYEVFKKHTPS
+884 MTYEVFKKYVST
-896 EYLVD
+896 EYLVG
-901 ENRYNE
+901 ENKYNE
-907 CKEYVLNIITIND
+907 CKEYVLNIITINH
-920 KNIRDTAD
+920 KNIENIAG
-928 SQTFQST
+928 SQRFKST

-942 ILDHFKFKPEYINHH
+942 IFYHFKFNPEYINHN

-969 ESKDIAN
+969 ESKDIAT

-986 EINEEIE
+986 EISEEIE
-993 LKGLSSGAK
+993 FKGLSSGAK
-1002 KGAKTIGNYLFGA
+1002 KGAKKVANYFFDA

-1031 KLKKY
+1031 VLKKY

-1045 DNRFLP
+1045 DDKFLP

-1145 GAGASKAWDYIAK
+1145 GAGALKAWDYIAK

-1178 MLGLKDEKLSDI
+1178 MLGLKDEKLSNISDNNDI
-1190 PDNKETGFN
+1190 EIN
-1199 GSKKEYNKSIDTPA
+1199 GNNQESDESIDTPA

-1244 QTDSKVIQKR
+1244 QSDNKKMEKR

-1270 RSAYMQVEKKEF
+1270 RSAYMQVDDKKF
-1282 DGEELDENIYVNQQP
+1282 KDENINDKILVNQQP

-1306 LPQNIIEG
+1306 LPQNLIEG

>member
-1 MENKD
+1 MDSKD
-6 SNKNFKESICIAH
+6 SKKNFKECLCIAP

-31 NGFAVHCNKV
+31 NGFTICCNKV

-51 IKNIKEDNI
+51 IKHIKEDNI

-70 EKRSFY
+70 EKREFY

-120 PLNHILLIRNTD
+120 PCEHILSLKNTY
-132 IDILSVLKNNN
+132 IDILSILKDNN
-143 IEHDVFIKL
+143 IKKGIFVKL
-152 EIEIFQSFSVL
+152 EIEIFKSFSVL

-185 ENNDRLSVNI
+185 ETNDRLSVNI
-195 DALCNDLSM
+195 DALCNALAK
-204 IIHEFYTKYKEYL
+204 IIEEFYTQYKEYL

-239 ENIKPAMKKIESYI
+239 ENIKPAMEKIENYI

-258 KKDKFLFAKLIFAS
+258 KKEKYLFTKLIIAS
-272 IMLIVDLII
+272 IMYPIDLLLIG
-281 IGLGVATTP
+281 IGIATTP
-290 LGVGPLL
+290 MGVGPLL
-297 ISLGIANLSYT
+297 ISLGVAKLSYT
-308 SSILD
+308 YSLIDLYISN
-313 IYTSDKE
+313 KE
-320 TYKEQEE
+320 TSKEQLE

-355 YKIRGNYIYTENSI
+355 YKIRGNYVYTENSI

-383 NDMPT
+383 NDIRT
-388 YNINYKYNED
+388 YNINYKYNKD

-458 LYTTPLLSHYLNNK
+458 LYTTPLLSYYLNNK

-496 GQSPSVK
+496 GQSPSVT
-503 QELTNKLKVN
+503 QELTNKLSIN

-518 SFGAGAEDY
+518 SYSTGAEDY

-550 SKIYPMFFSCFKYTE
+550 SKIYPMFFSCFKYTG
-565 KTNYIDNILSNIEKI
+565 KTNYIDNILSKIEKI
-580 YSEYYGLL
+580 YNEYVALFN
-588 SKLIKTIRQSDI
+588 SMKNKVESWKIKYIEERQRMLEDEK
-600 FIFSKISIIKK
+600 FRFFYKQNY
-611 ILRNQS
+611 L
-617 ILKNDYGYFIF
+617 
-628 HQDKMEYN
+628 EYN
-636 KKIPYVKQY
+636 KKIPFIKKH
-645 LINYFAYYNEIV
+645 IIHCFAYYNDMVAHIQTY
-657 EFINQKNIS
+657 FIL

-677 YTRIMNAFQPI
+677 FNLTMTAYQSI

-714 QEFLDTLIGN
+714 EEFLDKLIN
-724 CEKEFAKI
+724 DCKNEFDKL
-732 TEINQQHR
+732 TGINQRHQ
-740 MEFKNY
+740 MEFINY
-746 KKIMYP
+746 KNTMYP
-752 FILINFNIYDK
+752 FILINFNIHDEYDK
-763 YYEYFNNL
+763 YFDNLCKNIYYFL
-771 YISTYDFITY
+771 KY
-781 RNKTIANIKL
+781 RDKTITNIRL
-791 NHDKLSYNDIIFI
+791 NHNQLSCDAPIFI
-804 KISEKIFDLS
+804 KLSEKIFELS
-814 LNMLK
+814 LSLLK
-819 NIVFSILFYTDI
+819 NIVLAILFYTDI
-831 TSSNIKFLHY
+831 SSRNIKLLND
-841 DKIKENNLEDTFEY
+841 DKIKQNNIEDAFEY
-855 GIIYNFLNQQGVHV
+855 GIMYNMLTGVSIN
-869 KSSFTLELYNIIKTY
+869 SSFILELYNIIKNY
-884 MTYEVFKKHTPS
+884 MTYEVFKKYVST
-896 EYLVD
+896 EYLVG
-901 ENRYNE
+901 ENKYNE
-907 CKEYVLNIITIND
+907 CKEYILNIITINHT
-920 KNIRDTAD
+920 NIRDTAG
-928 SQTFQST
+928 SQRFKST

-942 ILDHFKFKPEYINHH
+942 IFYHFKFNPEYINHN

-969 ESKDIAN
+969 ESKDIAT

-986 EINEEIE
+986 EISEEIE
-993 LKGLSSGAK
+993 FKGLSSGAK
-1002 KGAKTIGNYLFGA
+1002 KGAKKVANYFFDA

-1031 KLKKY
+1031 VLKKY

-1045 DNRFLP
+1045 DNKFLP

-1114 MKTYLTGMNI
+1114 MKTYLTGINVT
-1124 KDLDNVLLTE
+1124 DLDNVLLKE

-1145 GAGASKAWDYIAK
+1145 GAGALKAWDYIAK

-1178 MLGLKDEKLSDI
+1178 MLGLKDEKLSNISDNNDI
-1190 PDNKETGFN
+1190 EIN
-1199 GSKKEYNKSIDTPA
+1199 GNNQESDESIDTPA

-1244 QTDSKVIQKR
+1244 QSDNKKMEKR

-1270 RSAYMQVEKKEF
+1270 RSAYMQVDDKKF
-1282 DGEELDENIYVNQQP
+1282 KDENINDKILVNQQP

-1306 LPQNIIEG
+1306 LPQNLIEG

>member
-70 EKRSFY
+70 EKREFY

-185 ENNDRLSVNI
+185 ETNDRLSVNI

-230 EQEIHSYIQ
+230 EQEILNYIQ
-239 ENIKPAMKKIESYI
+239 ENIKPAMEKIENYI

-258 KKDKFLFAKLIFAS
+258 KKEKYLFTKLIIAS
-272 IMLIVDLII
+272 IMYPIDLLLIG
-281 IGLGVATTP
+281 IGIATTP
-290 LGVGPLL
+290 MGVGPLL
-297 ISLGIANLSYT
+297 ISLGVAKLSYT
-308 SSILD
+308 YSLIDLYISN
-313 IYTSDKE
+313 KE
-320 TYKEQEE
+320 TSKEQLE

-355 YKIRGNYIYTENSI
+355 YKIRGNYVYTENSI

-383 NDMPT
+383 NDIRT
-388 YNINYKYNED
+388 YNINYKYNKD

-458 LYTTPLLSHYLNNK
+458 LYTTPLLSYYLSNK
-472 INSNM
+472 IDSNM
-477 QKKVS
+477 NKNITD
-482 EYCNVIIFTNSLLS
+482 YCNVIIFTNSLLS

-503 QELTNKLKVN
+503 QELTNKLSIN

-518 SFGAGAEDY
+518 SYSTGAEDY

-550 SKIYPMFFSCFKYTE
+550 SKIYPMFFSCFKYTG

-580 YSEYYGLL
+580 YNEYVALFN
-588 SKLIKTIRQSDI
+588 SMKNKVESWKIKYIEERQRMLEDEK
-600 FIFSKISIIKK
+600 FRFFYKQNY
-611 ILRNQS
+611 L
-617 ILKNDYGYFIF
+617 
-628 HQDKMEYN
+628 EYN
-636 KKIPYVKQY
+636 KKIPFIKKH
-645 LINYFAYYNEIV
+645 IIHCFAYYNDMVAHIQTY
-657 EFINQKNIS
+657 FIL

-677 YTRIMNAFQPI
+677 FNLTMTAYQSI

-714 QEFLDTLIGN
+714 EEFLDKLIN
-724 CEKEFAKI
+724 DCKNEFDKL
-732 TEINQQHR
+732 TGINQRHQ
-740 MEFKNY
+740 MEFINY
-746 KKIMYP
+746 KNTMYP
-752 FILINFNIYDK
+752 FILINFNIHDEYDK
-763 YYEYFNNL
+763 YFDNLCKNIYYFL
-771 YISTYDFITY
+771 KY
-781 RNKTIANIKL
+781 RDKTITNIRL
-791 NHDKLSYNDIIFI
+791 NHNQLSCDAPIFI
-804 KISEKIFDLS
+804 KLSEKIFELS
-814 LNMLK
+814 LSLLK
-819 NIVFSILFYTDI
+819 NIVLAILFYTDI
-831 TSSNIKFLHY
+831 SSRNIKLLND
-841 DKIKENNLEDTFEY
+841 DKIKQNNIEDAFEY
-855 GIIYNFLNQQGVHV
+855 GIMYNMLTGVSIN
-869 KSSFTLELYNIIKTY
+869 SSFILELYNIIKNY
-884 MTYEVFKKHTPS
+884 MTYEVFKKYVST
-896 EYLVD
+896 EYLVG
-901 ENRYNE
+901 ENKYNE
-907 CKEYVLNIITIND
+907 CKEYVLNIITINH
-920 KNIRDTAD
+920 KNIENIAG
-928 SQTFQST
+928 SQRFKST

-942 ILDHFKFKPEYINHH
+942 IFYHFKFNPEYINHN

-969 ESKDIAN
+969 ESKDIAT

-986 EINEEIE
+986 EISEEIE
-993 LKGLSSGAK
+993 FKGLSSGAK
-1002 KGAKTIGNYLFGA
+1002 KGAKKVANYFFDA

-1031 KLKKY
+1031 VLKKY

-1045 DNRFLP
+1045 DDKFLP

-1145 GAGASKAWDYIAK
+1145 GAGALKAWDYIAK
-1158 EHKNQK
+1158 KHKEQK

-1178 MLGLKDEKLSDI
+1178 MLGLKDEKLSNISDNNDI
-1190 PDNKETGFN
+1190 EIN
-1199 GSKKEYNKSIDTPA
+1199 GNARMDNKSIDTPA

-1244 QTDSKVIQKR
+1244 QTDSKIIQKR

-1270 RSAYMQVEKKEF
+1270 RSAYMQVDSKKFDSEKFQK
-1282 DGEELDENIYVNQQP
+1282 YSSVNQQP

>member
-1 MENKD
+1 MDSKD
-6 SNKNFKESICIAH
+6 SKKNFKECLCIAP

-31 NGFAVHCNKV
+31 NGFAVCCNKV
-41 NSETDNIIKE
+41 NSETENIIKE
-51 IKNIKEDNI
+51 IKHIKEDNI

-120 PLNHILLIRNTD
+120 PYNHISLIKNAD

-152 EIEIFQSFSVL
+152 EIEIFPSFSVL

-185 ENNDRLSVNI
+185 ETNDRLSVNI
-195 DALCNDLSM
+195 DALCNALAK
-204 IIHEFYTKYKEYL
+204 IIEEFYTQYKEYL
-217 STNNLINKINKYG
+217 STNKLIDKINKYG

-239 ENIKPAMKKIESYI
+239 ENIKPAMEKIENYI

-258 KKDKFLFAKLIFAS
+258 KKEKYLFTKLIIAS
-272 IMLIVDLII
+272 IMYPIDLLLIG
-281 IGLGVATTP
+281 IGIATTP
-290 LGVGPLL
+290 MGVGSVL
-297 ISLGIANLSYT
+297 ISLGVAKLSYT
-308 SSILD
+308 YSLIDLYISN
-313 IYTSDKE
+313 KE
-320 TYKEQEE
+320 TSKEQLE

-355 YKIRGNYIYTENSI
+355 YKIRGNYVYTENSI

-383 NDMPT
+383 NDIRT
-388 YNINYKYNED
+388 YNINYKYNKD

-477 QKKVS
+477 HKKVS

-496 GQSPSVK
+496 GQSPSVT
-503 QELTNKLKVN
+503 QELTNKLSIN

-518 SFGAGAEDY
+518 SYSTGAEDY
-527 KRNYGMHDYA
+527 KRNYGMYDYA

-565 KTNYIDNILSNIEKI
+565 KTNYIDNILSKIEKI
-580 YSEYYGLL
+580 YNEYVALFN
-588 SKLIKTIRQSDI
+588 SMKNKVESWKIKYIEDRLVTLEFENVD
-600 FIFSKISIIKK
+600 F
-611 ILRNQS
+611 LRWQNH
-617 ILKNDYGYFIF
+617 L
-628 HQDKMEYN
+628 EYN
-636 KKIPYVKQY
+636 KKIPFIKKHI
-645 LINYFAYYNEIV
+645 INCFAYYNDTI
-657 EFINQKNIS
+657 IYIKNYTLL

-677 YTRIMNAFQPI
+677 FNLTMTAYQSI

-714 QEFLDTLIGN
+714 EEFLDKLIN
-724 CEKEFAKI
+724 DCKNEFDKL
-732 TEINQQHR
+732 TGINQRHQ
-740 MEFKNY
+740 MEFINY
-746 KKIMYP
+746 KNTMYP
-752 FILINFNIYDK
+752 FILINFNIHDEYDK
-763 YYEYFNNL
+763 YFDNLCKNIYYFL
-771 YISTYDFITY
+771 KY
-781 RNKTIANIKL
+781 RDKTITNIRL
-791 NHDKLSYNDIIFI
+791 NHNQLSCDAPIFI
-804 KISEKIFDLS
+804 KLSEKIFELS
-814 LNMLK
+814 LSLLK
-819 NIVFSILFYTDI
+819 NIVLAILFYTDI
-831 TSSNIKFLHY
+831 SSRNIKLLND
-841 DKIKENNLEDTFEY
+841 DKIKQNNIEDAFEY
-855 GIIYNFLNQQGVHV
+855 GIMYNMLTGVSIN
-869 KSSFTLELYNIIKTY
+869 SSFILELYNIIKNY
-884 MTYEVFKKHTPS
+884 MTYEVFKKYVST
-896 EYLVD
+896 EYLVG
-901 ENRYNE
+901 ENKYNE
-907 CKEYVLNIITIND
+907 CKKYVLNIITINH
-920 KNIRDTAD
+920 KNIENIAG
-928 SQTFQST
+928 SQRFKST

-942 ILDHFKFKPEYINHH
+942 ILDHFKFNPEYINHN
-957 DVISEQETNITV
+957 DVISEQETNINI
-969 ESKDIAN
+969 ENNDIII
-976 EIFLNIDSIN
+976 ETLLNTYTID
-986 EINEEIE
+986 EKNEEIQ
-993 LKGLSSGAK
+993 LKGLSSVVK
-1002 KGAKTIGNYLFGA
+1002 KGTKKVANYFFDA

-1045 DNRFLP
+1045 DDKFLP

-1065 DIINNLSIFDNKAVL
+1065 DIINNFSIFDNKAVL

-1114 MKTYLTGMNI
+1114 MKTYLTGINI
-1124 KDLDNVLLTE
+1124 KDLDNVLLKE

-1145 GAGASKAWDYIAK
+1145 GAGALKAWDYIAK

-1190 PDNKETGFN
+1190 SDNNDIEIN
-1199 GSKKEYNKSIDTPA
+1199 CNNQESDESIDTPA

-1231 PDFDLVPKKIKAV
+1231 PDFDLVPKKVKAV
-1244 QTDSKVIQKR
+1244 QSDNKKMEKR

-1270 RSAYMQVEKKEF
+1270 RSAYMQVDKKEF
-1282 DGEELDENIYVNQQP
+1282 DGEELRKYSSVNQQP
-1297 FIGIITLWV
+1297 FIGVITLWA

>member
-1 MENKD
+1 MDSKD
-6 SNKNFKESICIAH
+6 SKKNFKECLCIAP

-31 NGFAVHCNKV
+31 NGFTICCNKV

-51 IKNIKEDNI
+51 IKHIKEDNI

-70 EKRSFY
+70 EKREFY

-120 PLNHILLIRNTD
+120 PCEHILSLKNTY
-132 IDILSVLKNNN
+132 IDILSILKDNN
-143 IEHDVFIKL
+143 IKKGIFVKL

-185 ENNDRLSVNI
+185 ETNDRLSVNI

-383 NDMPT
+383 NDIRT
-388 YNINYKYNED
+388 YNINYKYNKD

-458 LYTTPLLSHYLNNK
+458 LYTTPLLSYYLSNK
-472 INSNM
+472 IDSNM
-477 QKKVS
+477 NKNITD
-482 EYCNVIIFTNSLLS
+482 YCNVIIFTNSLLS

-550 SKIYPMFFSCFKYTE
+550 SKIYPMFFSCFKYTG
-565 KTNYIDNILSNIEKI
+565 KI
-580 YSEYYGLL
+580 Y
-588 SKLIKTIRQSDI
+588 R
-600 FIFSKISIIKK
+600 
-611 ILRNQS
+611 
-617 ILKNDYGYFIF
+617 KN
-628 HQDKMEYN
+628 
-636 KKIPYVKQY
+636 
-645 LINYFAYYNEIV
+645 
-657 EFINQKNIS
+657 
-666 DDELNIHLNNL
+666 
-677 YTRIMNAFQPI
+677 
-688 SYFYTNEQ
+688 
-696 LDEYDMYEE
+696 
-705 YKDFIKDQI
+705 
-714 QEFLDTLIGN
+714 
-724 CEKEFAKI
+724 
-732 TEINQQHR
+732 
-740 MEFKNY
+740 
-746 KKIMYP
+746 
-752 FILINFNIYDK
+752 
-763 YYEYFNNL
+763 
-771 YISTYDFITY
+771 
-781 RNKTIANIKL
+781 
-791 NHDKLSYNDIIFI
+791 
-804 KISEKIFDLS
+804 
-814 LNMLK
+814 
-819 NIVFSILFYTDI
+819 
-831 TSSNIKFLHY
+831 
-841 DKIKENNLEDTFEY
+841 
-855 GIIYNFLNQQGVHV
+855 
-869 KSSFTLELYNIIKTY
+869 
-884 MTYEVFKKHTPS
+884 
-896 EYLVD
+896 
-901 ENRYNE
+901 
-907 CKEYVLNIITIND
+907 
-920 KNIRDTAD
+920 
-928 SQTFQST
+928 
-935 LIYLYEF
+935 
-942 ILDHFKFKPEYINHH
+942 
-957 DVISEQETNITV
+957 
-969 ESKDIAN
+969 
-976 EIFLNIDSIN
+976 
-986 EINEEIE
+986 
-993 LKGLSSGAK
+993 
-1002 KGAKTIGNYLFGA
+1002 
-1015 LLDEVLQWIY
+1015 
-1025 DIPDKE
+1025 
-1031 KLKKY
+1031 
-1036 INLYNYMHL
+1036 
-1045 DNRFLP
+1045 
-1051 PHTVINQHTVCMPI
+1051 
-1065 DIINNLSIFDNKAVL
+1065 
-1080 FGDKNMDINSLI
+1080 
-1092 NAYSLYA
+1092 
-1099 NINDTDIAKSIFKER
+1099 
-1114 MKTYLTGMNI
+1114 
-1124 KDLDNVLLTE
+1124 
-1134 YKDKYNGSSIH
+1134 
-1145 GAGASKAWDYIAK
+1145 
-1158 EHKNQK
+1158 
-1164 KDEPLNINIETIKN
+1164 
-1178 MLGLKDEKLSDI
+1178 
-1190 PDNKETGFN
+1190 
-1199 GSKKEYNKSIDTPA
+1199 
-1213 TTVAKSFYQAVC
+1213 
-1225 FAEGYK
+1225 
-1231 PDFDLVPKKIKAV
+1231 
-1244 QTDSKVIQKR
+1244 
-1254 NSSFTESLHEI
+1254 
-1265 ARQNL
+1265 
-1270 RSAYMQVEKKEF
+1270 
-1282 DGEELDENIYVNQQP
+1282 
-1297 FIGIITLWV
+1297 
-1306 LPQNIIEG
+1306 

>member
-1 MENKD
+1 MDSKD
-6 SNKNFKESICIAH
+6 SKKNFKECLCIAP

-31 NGFAVHCNKV
+31 NGFTICSNKV
-41 NSETDNIIKE
+41 NSETENIIKE
-51 IKNIKEDNI
+51 IKHIKEDNI

-70 EKRSFY
+70 EKKSFY
-76 EIILKKNKNIKIK
+76 ETILKKNKNIKIK

-143 IEHDVFIKL
+143 LKNGNFIKL
-152 EIEIFQSFSVL
+152 EIEIVKSFSVL

-185 ENNDRLSVNI
+185 ETNDRLSVNI
-195 DALCNDLSM
+195 DALCKDLSV
-204 IIHEFYTKYKEYL
+204 IIHEFYIQYKEYL

-258 KKDKFLFAKLIFAS
+258 KKDKFLFAKLIFGS
-272 IMLIVDLII
+272 IMFMVDLII

-290 LGVGPLL
+290 MGVGPLL
-297 ISLGIANLSYT
+297 ISLGIAKLSYT

-355 YKIRGNYIYTENSI
+355 YKIRGNYVYTENSI

-419 GKNLKQIHDRFIELY
+419 GKNLKQIHDRFIEIY
-434 QEKKDKIFNKSI
+434 QDKKDKIFNDSI
-446 DNLSQI
+446 NNLYKI

-458 LYTTPLLSHYLNNK
+458 LYTTPLLSYYLSNK
-472 INSNM
+472 IDSNM
-477 QKKVS
+477 NKNITD
-482 EYCNVIIFTNSLLS
+482 YCNVIIFTNSLLS
-496 GQSPSVK
+496 GKSPSVK

-550 SKIYPMFFSCFKYTE
+550 SKIYPMFFSCFKYAE

-580 YSEYYGLL
+580 YNEYVALFN
-588 SKLIKTIRQSDI
+588 SMKNKVESWKIKYIEERQRMLEDEK
-600 FIFSKISIIKK
+600 FRFFYKQNH
-611 ILRNQS
+611 L
-617 ILKNDYGYFIF
+617 
-628 HQDKMEYN
+628 EYN
-636 KKIPYVKQY
+636 KKIPFIKKHI
-645 LINYFAYYNEIV
+645 INCFAYYNDMVAHIQTY
-657 EFINQKNIS
+657 FIL

-677 YTRIMNAFQPI
+677 FTLIMNAFQPI

-696 LDEYDMYEE
+696 LDEYDMYED
-705 YKDFIKDQI
+705 YKGFIKDQI
-714 QEFLDTLIGN
+714 QEFLDTIIGN
-724 CEKEFAKI
+724 CEKEFGKI

-831 TSSNIKFLHY
+831 TSSNIKLLND
-841 DKIKENNLEDTFEY
+841 DKIKQNNIEDAFEY
-855 GIIYNFLNQQGVHV
+855 GIMYNFLNQQGVHV
-869 KSSFTLELYNIIKTY
+869 KSSFTLELYNIIKNY
-884 MTYEVFKKHTPS
+884 MTYEVFKKYVST
-896 EYLVD
+896 EYLVG
-901 ENRYNE
+901 ENKYNE
-907 CKEYVLNIITIND
+907 CKEYILNIITINH
-920 KNIRDTAD
+920 KNIENIAG
-928 SQTFQST
+928 SQRFKST

-942 ILDHFKFKPEYINHH
+942 IFYHFKFNPEYINHS
-957 DVISEQETNITV
+957 DVISEQETNINI
-969 ESKDIAN
+969 ENNDIII
-976 EIFLNIDSIN
+976 ETLLNTYTID
-986 EINEEIE
+986 EKNEEIQ
-993 LKGLSSGAK
+993 LKGLSSVVK
-1002 KGAKTIGNYLFGA
+1002 KGTKKVANHFFDA

-1031 KLKKY
+1031 VLKKY

-1045 DNRFLP
+1045 DDKFLP

-1065 DIINNLSIFDNKAVL
+1065 DIINNFSIFDNKAVL

-1092 NAYSLYA
+1092 NSYSLYA

-1114 MKTYLTGMNI
+1114 IKTYLTGMNI

-1178 MLGLKDEKLSDI
+1178 MLGLKDEKLSNISDNNDI
-1190 PDNKETGFN
+1190 EIN
-1199 GSKKEYNKSIDTPA
+1199 GNNQESDESIDTPA

-1270 RSAYMQVEKKEF
+1270 RSAYMQVDDKKF
-1282 DGEELDENIYVNQQP
+1282 KDEYLKKQISVNQQP

>member
-1 MENKD
+1 MDSKD
-6 SNKNFKESICIAH
+6 SKKNFKECLCIAP

-31 NGFAVHCNKV
+31 NGFAICCNKV

-51 IKNIKEDNI
+51 IKHIKEDNI

-120 PLNHILLIRNTD
+120 PYNHISIIKNAD

-152 EIEIFQSFSVL
+152 EIEIFKSFSVL

-185 ENNDRLSVNI
+185 ETNDRLSVNI
-195 DALCNDLSM
+195 DALCNALAK
-204 IIHEFYTKYKEYL
+204 IIEEFYTQYKEYL

-239 ENIKPAMKKIESYI
+239 ENIKPAMEKIENYI

-258 KKDKFLFAKLIFAS
+258 KKEKYLFTKLIIAS
-272 IMLIVDLII
+272 IMYPIDLLLIG
-281 IGLGVATTP
+281 IGIATTP
-290 LGVGPLL
+290 MGVGSVL
-297 ISLGIANLSYT
+297 ISLGVAKLSYT
-308 SSILD
+308 YSLIDLYISN
-313 IYTSDKE
+313 KE
-320 TYKEQEE
+320 TSKEQLE

-355 YKIRGNYIYTENSI
+355 YKIRGNYVYTENSI

-383 NDMPT
+383 NDIRT
-388 YNINYKYNED
+388 YNINYKYNKD

-458 LYTTPLLSHYLNNK
+458 LYTTPLLSYYLNNK

-496 GQSPSVK
+496 GQSPSVT
-503 QELTNKLKVN
+503 QELTNKLSIN

-518 SFGAGAEDY
+518 SYSTGAEDY
-527 KRNYGMHDYA
+527 KRNYGMYDYA

-550 SKIYPMFFSCFKYTE
+550 SKIYPMFFSCFKYTG

-580 YSEYYGLL
+580 YNEYVALFN
-588 SKLIKTIRQSDI
+588 SMKNKVESWKIKYIEERQRMLEDEK
-600 FIFSKISIIKK
+600 FRFFYKQNY
-611 ILRNQS
+611 L
-617 ILKNDYGYFIF
+617 
-628 HQDKMEYN
+628 EYN
-636 KKIPYVKQY
+636 KKIPFIKKH
-645 LINYFAYYNEIV
+645 IIHCFAYYNDMVAHIQTY
-657 EFINQKNIS
+657 FIL

-677 YTRIMNAFQPI
+677 FNLTMTAYQSI

-714 QEFLDTLIGN
+714 EEFLDKLIN
-724 CEKEFAKI
+724 DCKNEFDKL
-732 TEINQQHR
+732 TGINQRHQ
-740 MEFKNY
+740 MEFINY
-746 KKIMYP
+746 KNTMYP
-752 FILINFNIYDK
+752 FILINFNIHDEYDK
-763 YYEYFNNL
+763 YFDNLCKNIYYFL
-771 YISTYDFITY
+771 KY
-781 RNKTIANIKL
+781 RDKTITNIRL
-791 NHDKLSYNDIIFI
+791 NHNQLSCDAPIFI
-804 KISEKIFDLS
+804 KLSEKIFELS
-814 LNMLK
+814 LSLLK
-819 NIVFSILFYTDI
+819 NIVLAILFYTDI
-831 TSSNIKFLHY
+831 SSRNIKLLND
-841 DKIKENNLEDTFEY
+841 DKIKQNNIEDAFEY
-855 GIIYNFLNQQGVHV
+855 GIMYNMLTGVSIN
-869 KSSFTLELYNIIKTY
+869 SSFILELYNIIKNY
-884 MTYEVFKKHTPS
+884 MTYEVFKKYVST
-896 EYLVD
+896 EYLVG
-901 ENRYNE
+901 ENKYNE
-907 CKEYVLNIITIND
+907 CKEYVLNIITINH
-920 KNIRDTAD
+920 KNIENIAG
-928 SQTFQST
+928 SQRFKST

-942 ILDHFKFKPEYINHH
+942 IFYHFKFNPEYINHN

-969 ESKDIAN
+969 ESKDIAT

-986 EINEEIE
+986 EISEEIE
-993 LKGLSSGAK
+993 FKGLSSGAK
-1002 KGAKTIGNYLFGA
+1002 KGAKKVANYFFDA

-1031 KLKKY
+1031 VLKKY

-1045 DNRFLP
+1045 DDKFLP

-1114 MKTYLTGMNI
+1114 MKTYLTGINVT
-1124 KDLDNVLLTE
+1124 DLDNVLLKE

-1145 GAGASKAWDYIAK
+1145 GAGALKAWDYIAK

-1270 RSAYMQVEKKEF
+1270 RSAYMQVDDKKF
-1282 DGEELDENIYVNQQP
+1282 KDEYLKKQISVNQQP

>member
-1 MENKD
+1 MDSKD
-6 SNKNFKESICIAH
+6 SKKKFKECLCIAP

-31 NGFAVHCNKV
+31 NGFTICSNKV
-41 NSETDNIIKE
+41 NSETENIIKE
-51 IKNIKEDNI
+51 IKHIKEDNI

-70 EKRSFY
+70 EKKSFY

-143 IEHDVFIKL
+143 LKNGNFVKL
-152 EIEIFQSFSVL
+152 EIEIIKSFSVL
-163 DKFRANLLETAK
+163 DKFRVNLLETAK

-185 ENNDRLSVNI
+185 ETNDRLSVNI
-195 DALCNDLSM
+195 DALCKDLSV
-204 IIHEFYTKYKEYL
+204 IIHEFYIRYKEYL

-258 KKDKFLFAKLIFAS
+258 KKDKFLFAKLIFGS
-272 IMLIVDLII
+272 IMFMVDLII

-290 LGVGPLL
+290 TGVGPLL
-297 ISLGIANLSYT
+297 ISLGIAKLSYT

-313 IYTSDKE
+313 IYTISKE

-355 YKIRGNYIYTENSI
+355 YKIRGNYVYTENSI

-419 GKNLKQIHDRFIELY
+419 GKNLKQIHDRFIEIY
-434 QEKKDKIFNKSI
+434 QDKKDKIFNDSI
-446 DNLSQI
+446 NNLYKI

-458 LYTTPLLSHYLNNK
+458 LYTTPLLSYYLSNK
-472 INSNM
+472 IDSNM
-477 QKKVS
+477 NKNITD
-482 EYCNVIIFTNSLLS
+482 YCNVIIFTNSLLS
-496 GQSPSVK
+496 GKSPSVK

-550 SKIYPMFFSCFKYTE
+550 SKIYPMFFSCFKYAE

-580 YSEYYGLL
+580 YNEYVALFN
-588 SKLIKTIRQSDI
+588 SMKNKVESWKIKYIEERQRMLEDEK
-600 FIFSKISIIKK
+600 FRFFYKQNH
-611 ILRNQS
+611 L
-617 ILKNDYGYFIF
+617 
-628 HQDKMEYN
+628 EYN
-636 KKIPYVKQY
+636 KKIPFIKKHI
-645 LINYFAYYNEIV
+645 INCFAYYNDMVAHIQTY
-657 EFINQKNIS
+657 FIL

-677 YTRIMNAFQPI
+677 FTLIMNAFQPI

-696 LDEYDMYEE
+696 LDEYDMYED
-705 YKDFIKDQI
+705 YKGFIKDQI
-714 QEFLDTLIGN
+714 QEFLDTIIGN
-724 CEKEFAKI
+724 CEKEFGKI

-869 KSSFTLELYNIIKTY
+869 KSSFTLELYNIIKKF
-884 MTYEVFKKHTPS
+884 MTYEVFTQNVPN
-896 EYLVD
+896 EYLID

-1045 DNRFLP
+1045 DDKFLP
-1051 PHTVINQHTVCMPI
+1051 PHTVINQHTVCIPI
-1065 DIINNLSIFDNKAVL
+1065 DIINNFSIFDNKAVL

-1092 NAYSLYA
+1092 NSYSLYA

-1114 MKTYLTGMNI
+1114 IKTYLTGMNI

-1134 YKDKYNGSSIH
+1134 YKDKYNDSSIY

-1178 MLGLKDEKLSDI
+1178 MLGLKDESLSNI
-1190 PDNKETGFN
+1190 SDNRETGFN

-1231 PDFDLVPKKIKAV
+1231 PDFDLVPKKVKAV
-1244 QTDSKVIQKR
+1244 QSDNKKMEKR
-1254 NSSFTESLHEI
+1254 NSSFTESLYEI

-1270 RSAYMQVEKKEF
+1270 RSAYTQVEKKEF
-1282 DGEELDENIYVNQQP
+1282 NGEKLDENIYVNQQP